1 MYTKIS
7 SGKEHRRHRAR
18 RVSVLLVVLALLFTM
33 LPTGLYTVA
42 GAAEATETARPEPT
56 PEPPADD
63 TTDDPANGTTDD
75 PADGTTDGTT
85 DDPADGTTDDPAD
98 GTTDDPADGTTDDPA
113 DDITDRAAP
122 TATAVTVTCYAA
134 VDGGWKQ
141 VGTVQTD
148 KIDSNSTRY
157 YIMAAE
163 LDGIY
168 GEYGFSSANYS
179 GELFFPH
186 TDGRNADTLWADAA
200 PKKNTDGAWRIP
212 LSKQG
217 PIYLY
222 YLPGNTVGTP
232 SYFTGSKAKTDPTML
247 EDNMFYTI
255 TVEDDLNRVYQEP
268 PAPKI
273 AFHGENVSITLN
285 TVSSMAWDAM
295 DGLTGKPLELG
306 PTKQTETS
314 VTYTIVE
321 ISQPVVFYPH
331 TDTLVIKYEA
341 EPDGW
346 QHKIGQFEPSVQAP
360 QQSAMVKGKKTLLV
374 EPGDGDYTLLAPDV
388 DRIAVTITG
397 ANNHTMFYS
406 FAGWK
411 VVSAAG
417 SPVLPAGTVLT
428 ADDLN
433 AYAGSDGVILLQA
446 VWSGVDS
453 HNRPNTVHFFL
464 HLNGEI
470 RGSVDDGVQWEDQKD
485 YTPALHTTR
494 MLGADNIP
502 AEYSN
507 KNAEGV
513 VKPLVARATNGDN
526 AYAVD
531 DTIRNMVNNPVQG
544 GRLEDLPNEE
554 TIFAYLRAHSDT
566 ITMKVDGVK
575 IPAEMLNSDYFQI
588 RWNMVKFEHSDGWHI
603 DGVLVAKR
611 TRFFVTKTFAG
622 DAEAIKQVRDKFLI
636 TVSHTEN
643 GSSVTDFTLVPQP
656 AKEVTEQ
663 GKRGYTRYDAETD
676 TYTWEVPAQQRR
688 DYTIKETGHTLQGDK
703 WRVNN
708 RYLIRNHP
716 QGLSGGY
723 QDYPEESGI
732 TITAVAYGNDVPNT
746 AVQTVALQNIYV
758 GIGTLTVKT
767 QDSIT
772 GNGLAKVEYK
782 LSRPGGAE
790 VVLYRK
796 PNTTLYSVVQE
807 EGYTEQIADCKI
819 IADASGF
826 FTIRLEEG
834 TYTLTETLP
843 TGYFGP
849 GTVQVTVVQ
858 NTGGNISYHA
868 EAKALPEGITPSTG
882 SWLQNADAD
891 NVVILNVPR
900 MLISVTARSSWPA
913 TGDKLPVT
921 VELWRDG
928 APLPGDAY
936 TVELN
941 KENEWQYT
949 WENLPLF
956 TDGTVADYTLREI
969 EIGDTYRDP
978 GVAEDGFADYLVTY
992 AKALYRQAEDK
1003 EYREEHWWQKADGTQ
1018 CFAREA
1024 LLVVNNEGIRGEI
1037 AFEKVD
1043 EKGYPLKGAE
1053 FTLYADVECT
1063 KRLATATSDENGD
1076 VQFEDKWPAGTYYL
1090 RETTAPVGY
1099 TAAELTWTVKIAAG
1113 KATVSTPGGT
1123 TVTEVKNTSRLRLK
1137 LRVLGQLGEELP
1149 GAVLWVTRD
1158 NGSPMLYKTDEAGAA
1173 LLEQMPA
1180 GDYIIQLA
1188 GTPTGYV
1195 PEDSAPN
1202 LKAEYGTLTY
1212 LDTANTAWQ
1221 LEQCEGEEY
1230 TYLLTLKLKEL
1241 HILPSTGGTGT
1252 VPFTLAGAALMAV
1265 AVLLPSR
1272 KKVK

>member
-1 MYTKIS
+1 MHTKIS

-18 RVSVLLVVLALLFTM
+18 RASVLLVVLALLFTM

-42 GAAEATETARPEPT
+42 DAAPAEEEPALVPAPEEVLPEPEDSMTKEEETDEQPAEAQ
-56 PEPPADD
+56 PAEDK
-63 TTDDPANGTTDD
+63 A
-75 PADGTTDGTT
+75 
-85 DDPADGTTDDPAD
+85 
-98 GTTDDPADGTTDDPA
+98 
-113 DDITDRAAP
+113 RAAA
-122 TATAVTVTCYAA
+122 ATVECYAA
-134 VDGGWKQ
+134 RDGIWYP
-141 VGTVQTD
+141 VTTVQTAAQYAD
-148 KIDSNSTRY
+148 GSGKLRY
-157 YIMAAE
+157 YITAAE
-163 LDGIY
+163 LEEVY
-168 GEYGFSSANYS
+168 GAYGFKAANYH
-179 GELFFPH
+179 GERFFPH
-186 TDGRNADTLWADAA
+186 TDSYDPNKMWAGAA
-200 PKKNTDGAWRIP
+200 PIKSEDGGWQIP
-212 LSKQG
+212 LSHRTE
-217 PIYLY
+217 IRLY
-222 YLPGNTVGTP
+222 YLPANKEGAE
-232 SYFTGSKAKTDPTML
+232 SYFLDKKELSNETLLA
-247 EDNMFYTI
+247 ENMFYTV

-295 DGLTGKPLELG
+295 DGLTGTHLELE

-314 VTYTIVE
+314 VTYTIE
-321 ISQPVVFYPH
+321 KISQPVVFYPH

-374 EPGDGDYTLLAPDV
+374 EPGDGDYTLLAPDI
-388 DRIAVTITG
+388 DRIEVKLTG
-397 ANNHTMFYS
+397 EKANNRSLFYS
-406 FAGWK
+406 FLGWR
-411 VVSAAG
+411 VANITEE
-417 SPVLPAGTVLT
+417 VLLQPGTKLT
-428 ADDLN
+428 AADLQH
-433 AYAGSDGVILLQA
+433 YTGSDGEVTLRA
-446 VWSGVDS
+446 KWSGEDKLK
-453 HNRPNTVHFFL
+453 RPITTHFFL

-485 YTPALHTTR
+485 YTPALYTIR

-566 ITMKVDGVK
+566 ITMKVDGVE

-656 AKEVTEQ
+656 AKAVTEQ
-663 GKRGYTRYDAETD
+663 GKLGYTRYDAEAD

-1053 FTLYADVECT
+1053 FTLYADAECT

-1113 KATVSTPGGT
+1113 KATISTPGGT

-1137 LRVLGQLGEELP
+1137 LKVLGPLGEELP
-1149 GAVLWVTRD
+1149 GAVLRVTRD
-1158 NGSPMLYKTDEAGAA
+1158 NGSPMLYKTNEAGAA

-1230 TYLLTLKLKEL
+1230 TYLLTLELKEL

-1265 AVLLPSR
+1265 AVLLPGR

>member
-1 MYTKIS
+1 MHTKIS

-18 RVSVLLVVLALLFTM
+18 RASVLLVVLALLFTM

-42 GAAEATETARPEPT
+42 DAAPAEEEPALVPAPEEALPEPEDSMTKEEETDEQPAEAQ
-56 PEPPADD
+56 PAEDK
-63 TTDDPANGTTDD
+63 A
-75 PADGTTDGTT
+75 
-85 DDPADGTTDDPAD
+85 
-98 GTTDDPADGTTDDPA
+98 
-113 DDITDRAAP
+113 RAAA
-122 TATAVTVTCYAA
+122 ATVECYAA
-134 VDGGWKQ
+134 RDGIWYP
-141 VGTVQTD
+141 VTTVQTAAQYAD
-148 KIDSNSTRY
+148 GSGKLRY
-157 YIMAAE
+157 YITAAE
-163 LDGIY
+163 LEEVY
-168 GEYGFSSANYS
+168 GAYGFKAANYH
-179 GELFFPH
+179 GERFFPH
-186 TDGRNADTLWADAA
+186 TDSYDPNKMWAGAA
-200 PKKNTDGAWRIP
+200 PIKSEDGGWQIP
-212 LSKQG
+212 LSHRTE
-217 PIYLY
+217 IRLY
-222 YLPGNTVGTP
+222 YLPANKEGAE
-232 SYFTGSKAKTDPTML
+232 SYFLDKKELSNETLLA
-247 EDNMFYTI
+247 ENMFYTV

-295 DGLTGKPLELG
+295 DGLTGTHLELE

-314 VTYTIVE
+314 VTYTIE
-321 ISQPVVFYPH
+321 KISQPVVFYPH

-374 EPGDGDYTLLAPDV
+374 EPGDGDYTLLAPDI
-388 DRIAVTITG
+388 DRIEVKLTG
-397 ANNHTMFYS
+397 EKANDRSLFYS
-406 FAGWK
+406 FLGWR
-411 VVSAAG
+411 VANITEE
-417 SPVLPAGTVLT
+417 VLLQPGTKLT
-428 ADDLN
+428 AADLQH
-433 AYAGSDGVILLQA
+433 YTGSDGEVTLRA
-446 VWSGVDS
+446 KWSGEDKLK
-453 HNRPNTVHFFL
+453 RPITTHFFL

-470 RGSVDDGVQWEDQKD
+470 RSSVDDGVQWEDQKD
-485 YTPALHTTR
+485 YTPALYTTR

-566 ITMKVDGVK
+566 ITMKVDGVE
-575 IPAEMLNSDYFQI
+575 IPAEMLNSDHFQI

-656 AKEVTEQ
+656 AKAVTEQ
-663 GKRGYTRYDAETD
+663 GKLGYTRYDAEAD

-790 VVLYRK
+790 VALYRK

-807 EGYTEQIADCKI
+807 EGYTEQITDCKI

-834 TYTLTETLP
+834 TYTLTEVLP

-849 GTVQVTVVQ
+849 GTVQVTVTQ

-941 KENEWQYT
+941 EENEWQYT

-1053 FTLYADVECT
+1053 FTLYADAECT

-1113 KATVSTPGGT
+1113 KATISTPGGT

-1137 LRVLGQLGEELP
+1137 LKVLGPLGEELP
-1149 GAVLWVTRD
+1149 GAVLRVTRD
-1158 NGSPMLYKTDEAGAA
+1158 NGSPMLYKTNEAGAA

-1230 TYLLTLKLKEL
+1230 TYLLTLELKEL

-1265 AVLLPSR
+1265 AVLLPGR

>member
-1 MYTKIS
+1 MHTKIS

-42 GAAEATETARPEPT
+42 GAAEATETAPPEPIPEPIPEPT

-63 TTDDPANGTTDD
+63 
-75 PADGTTDGTT
+75 
-85 DDPADGTTDDPAD
+85 
-98 GTTDDPADGTTDDPA
+98 TTDDPADGTTDDPA

-134 VDGGWKQ
+134 VDGDWKQ

-148 KIDSNSTRY
+148 KIDSDSTRY

-168 GEYGFSSANYS
+168 GEYGFSSAEYK

-186 TDGRNADTLWADAA
+186 TDNNGIDKLWADAL
-200 PKKNTDGAWRIP
+200 PQKNTDGTWRIP
-212 LSKQG
+212 LSTQG

-222 YLPGNTVGTP
+222 YLPGNTVGSP
-232 SYFTGSKAKTDPTML
+232 GYFDSSKSKTDAAML
-247 EDNMFYTI
+247 AANMFYTVQ
-255 TVEDDLNRVYQEP
+255 VEDDLNRVYQEP

-295 DGLTGKPLELG
+295 DGLTGKPLKLE

-374 EPGDGDYTLLAPDV
+374 EPGDGDYTLLAPDI
-388 DRIAVTITG
+388 DRIEVKLTG
-397 ANNHTMFYS
+397 EKANDRSLFYS
-406 FAGWK
+406 FLGWR
-411 VVSAAG
+411 VANITEE
-417 SPVLPAGTVLT
+417 VLLQPGTKLT
-428 ADDLN
+428 AADLQH
-433 AYAGSDGVILLQA
+433 YTGSDGEVTLRA
-446 VWSGVDS
+446 KWSGEDKLK
-453 HNRPNTVHFFL
+453 RPITTYFFL

-566 ITMKVDGVK
+566 ITMKVDGVE

-611 TRFFVTKTFAG
+611 TRFFVAKTFAG

-656 AKEVTEQ
+656 AKAVTEQ
-663 GKRGYTRYDAETD
+663 GKLGYTRYDAEAD

-732 TITAVAYGNDVPNT
+732 TITAAAYGNDVPNT

-1053 FTLYADVECT
+1053 FTLYADAECT

-1113 KATVSTPGGT
+1113 KATISTPGGT

-1137 LRVLGQLGEELP
+1137 LKVLGPLGEELP
-1149 GAVLWVTRD
+1149 GAVLRVTRD
-1158 NGSPMLYKTDEAGAA
+1158 NGSPMLYKTNEAGAA

-1265 AVLLPSR
+1265 AVLLPGR

>member
-1 MYTKIS
+1 MHTKS
-7 SGKEHRRHRAR
+7 GTGKEHRRHRAR
-18 RVSVLLVVLALLFTM
+18 RASVLLVVLALLFTM

-42 GAAEATETARPEPT
+42 DAAPAEEEPALVPAPEEALPEPEDSMTKEEETDEQPAEAQ
-56 PEPPADD
+56 PAEDK
-63 TTDDPANGTTDD
+63 A
-75 PADGTTDGTT
+75 
-85 DDPADGTTDDPAD
+85 
-98 GTTDDPADGTTDDPA
+98 
-113 DDITDRAAP
+113 RAAA
-122 TATAVTVTCYAA
+122 ATVECYAA
-134 VDGGWKQ
+134 RDGIWYP
-141 VGTVQTD
+141 VTTVQTAAQYAD
-148 KIDSNSTRY
+148 GSGKLRY
-157 YIMAAE
+157 YITAAE
-163 LDGIY
+163 LEEVY
-168 GEYGFSSANYS
+168 GAYGFKAANYH
-179 GELFFPH
+179 GERFFPH
-186 TDGRNADTLWADAA
+186 TDSYDPNKMWAGAA
-200 PKKNTDGAWRIP
+200 PIKSEDGGWQIP
-212 LSKQG
+212 LSHRTE
-217 PIYLY
+217 IRLY
-222 YLPGNTVGTP
+222 YLPANKEGAE
-232 SYFTGSKAKTDPTML
+232 SYFLDKKELSNETLLA
-247 EDNMFYTI
+247 ENMFYTV

-295 DGLTGKPLELG
+295 DGLTGTHLELE

-314 VTYTIVE
+314 VTYTIE
-321 ISQPVVFYPH
+321 KISQPVVFYPH

-374 EPGDGDYTLLAPDV
+374 EPGDGDYTLLAPDI
-388 DRIAVTITG
+388 DRIEVKLTG
-397 ANNHTMFYS
+397 EKANNRSLFYS
-406 FAGWK
+406 FLGWR
-411 VVSAAG
+411 VANITEE
-417 SPVLPAGTVLT
+417 VLLQPGTKLT
-428 ADDLN
+428 AADLQH
-433 AYAGSDGVILLQA
+433 YTGSDGEVTLRA
-446 VWSGVDS
+446 KWSGEDKLK
-453 HNRPNTVHFFL
+453 RPITTHFFL

-485 YTPALHTTR
+485 YTPALYTIR

-566 ITMKVDGVK
+566 ITMKVDGVE

-656 AKEVTEQ
+656 AKAVTEQ
-663 GKRGYTRYDAETD
+663 GKLGYTRYDAEAD

-1053 FTLYADVECT
+1053 FTLYADAECT

-1113 KATVSTPGGT
+1113 KATISTPGGT

-1137 LRVLGQLGEELP
+1137 LKVLGPLGEELP
-1149 GAVLWVTRD
+1149 GAVLRVTRD
-1158 NGSPMLYKTDEAGAA
+1158 NGSPMLYKTNEAGAA

-1265 AVLLPSR
+1265 AVLLPGR

>member
-1 MYTKIS
+1 MHTKIS

-42 GAAEATETARPEPT
+42 GAAEATETAPPEPIPEPIPEPT

-63 TTDDPANGTTDD
+63 
-75 PADGTTDGTT
+75 
-85 DDPADGTTDDPAD
+85 
-98 GTTDDPADGTTDDPA
+98 TTDDPADGTTDDPA

-134 VDGGWKQ
+134 VDGDWKQ

-148 KIDSNSTRY
+148 KIDSDSTRY

-168 GEYGFSSANYS
+168 GEYGFSSAEYK

-186 TDGRNADTLWADAA
+186 TDNNGIDKLWADAL
-200 PKKNTDGAWRIP
+200 PQKNTDGTWRIP
-212 LSKQG
+212 LSTQG

-222 YLPGNTVGTP
+222 YLPGNTVGSP
-232 SYFTGSKAKTDPTML
+232 GYFDSSKSKTDAAML
-247 EDNMFYTI
+247 AANMFYTVQ
-255 TVEDDLNRVYQEP
+255 VEDDLNRVYQEP

-295 DGLTGKPLELG
+295 DGLTGKPLKLE

-374 EPGDGDYTLLAPDV
+374 EPGDGDYTLLAPDI
-388 DRIAVTITG
+388 DRIEVKLTG
-397 ANNHTMFYS
+397 EKANDRSLFYS
-406 FAGWK
+406 FLGWR
-411 VVSAAG
+411 VANITEE
-417 SPVLPAGTVLT
+417 VLLQPGTKLT
-428 ADDLN
+428 AADLQH
-433 AYAGSDGVILLQA
+433 YTGSDGEVTLRA
-446 VWSGVDS
+446 KWSGEDKLK
-453 HNRPNTVHFFL
+453 RPITTYFFL

-566 ITMKVDGVK
+566 ITMKVDGVE

-611 TRFFVTKTFAG
+611 TRFFVAKTFAG

-656 AKEVTEQ
+656 AKAVTEQ
-663 GKRGYTRYDAETD
+663 GKLGYTRYDAEAD

-732 TITAVAYGNDVPNT
+732 TITAAAYGNDVPNT

-834 TYTLTETLP
+834 TYTLTEVLP

-849 GTVQVTVVQ
+849 GTVQVTVAQ

-928 APLPGDAY
+928 APLTGDAY

-1053 FTLYADVECT
+1053 FTLYADAECT

-1113 KATVSTPGGT
+1113 KATISTPGGT

-1137 LRVLGQLGEELP
+1137 LKVLGPLGEELP
-1149 GAVLWVTRD
+1149 GAVLRVTRD
-1158 NGSPMLYKTDEAGAA
+1158 NGSPMLYKTNEASAA

-1221 LEQCEGEEY
+1221 LEQCKGEEY
-1230 TYLLTLKLKEL
+1230 TYLLTLELKEL
-1241 HILPSTGGTGT
+1241 HILPSTGGAGT

-1265 AVLLPSR
+1265 AVLLPGR

>member
-1 MYTKIS
+1 MHTKIS

-42 GAAEATETARPEPT
+42 DAAPAEEESALVPAPEEALPEPEDSMTKEEETDEQPAEAQ
-56 PEPPADD
+56 PAEDK
-63 TTDDPANGTTDD
+63 A
-75 PADGTTDGTT
+75 
-85 DDPADGTTDDPAD
+85 
-98 GTTDDPADGTTDDPA
+98 
-113 DDITDRAAP
+113 RAAA
-122 TATAVTVTCYAA
+122 ATVECYAA
-134 VDGGWKQ
+134 RDGIWYP
-141 VGTVQTD
+141 VTTVQTAAQYAD
-148 KIDSNSTRY
+148 GSGKLRY
-157 YIMAAE
+157 YITAAE
-163 LDGIY
+163 LEEVY
-168 GEYGFSSANYS
+168 SVYGFKAANYH
-179 GELFFPH
+179 GERFFPH
-186 TDGRNADTLWADAA
+186 TDSYDPNKMWADAA
-200 PKKNTDGAWRIP
+200 PIKSEDGGWQIP
-212 LSKQG
+212 LSHRTE
-217 PIYLY
+217 IRLY
-222 YLPGNTVGTP
+222 YLPANEEGAE
-232 SYFTGSKAKTDPTML
+232 SYFLDKKELSDETLLA
-247 EDNMFYTI
+247 ENMFYTV
-255 TVEDDLNRVYQEP
+255 TVKDDLNRVYQEP

-295 DGLTGKPLELG
+295 DGLTGTHLELE

-314 VTYTIVE
+314 VTYTIGE

-374 EPGDGDYTLLAPDV
+374 EPGDGDYTLLAPDI
-388 DRIAVTITG
+388 DRIEVKLTG
-397 ANNHTMFYS
+397 EKANNRSLFYS
-406 FAGWK
+406 FLGWR
-411 VVSAAG
+411 VANITEE
-417 SPVLPAGTVLT
+417 VLLQPGTKLT
-428 ADDLN
+428 AADLQH
-433 AYAGSDGVILLQA
+433 YTGSDGEVTLRA
-446 VWSGVDS
+446 KWSGEDRLK
-453 HNRPNTVHFFL
+453 RPITTHFFL

-485 YTPALHTTR
+485 YTPALYTTR

-566 ITMKVDGVK
+566 ITMKVDGVD
-575 IPAEMLNSDYFQI
+575 IPAEMLNSDHFQI

-643 GSSVTDFTLVPQP
+643 GSSVADFTLVPQP
-656 AKEVTEQ
+656 AKAVTEQ
-663 GKRGYTRYDAETD
+663 GKLGYTRYDAEAD

-790 VVLYRK
+790 VALYRK

-834 TYTLTETLP
+834 TYTLTEVLP

-849 GTVQVTVVQ
+849 GTVQVTVAQ

-956 TDGTVADYTLREI
+956 TDGTVADYTLRVTK
-969 EIGDTYRDP
+969 IGDTYRDP

-1053 FTLYADVECT
+1053 FTLYADAECT

-1113 KATVSTPGGT
+1113 KATISTPGGT
-1123 TVTEVKNTSRLRLK
+1123 TVTEVKNASRLRLK
-1137 LRVLGQLGEELP
+1137 LKVLGPLGEELP
-1149 GAVLWVTRD
+1149 GAVLRVTRN
-1158 NGSPMLYKTDEAGAA
+1158 NGSPMLYKTNEAGAA

-1212 LDTANTAWQ
+1212 LDTVNTAWQ

-1230 TYLLTLKLKEL
+1230 TYLLTLELKEL

-1252 VPFTLAGAALMAV
+1252 VPFTLAGAVLMAV
-1265 AVLLPSR
+1265 AVLLPGR

>member
-1 MYTKIS
+1 MHTKIS

-42 GAAEATETARPEPT
+42 GAAEATETAPPEPIPEPIPEPT

-63 TTDDPANGTTDD
+63 
-75 PADGTTDGTT
+75 
-85 DDPADGTTDDPAD
+85 
-98 GTTDDPADGTTDDPA
+98 TTDDPADGTTDDPA

-134 VDGGWKQ
+134 VDGDWKQ

-148 KIDSNSTRY
+148 KIDSDSTRY

-168 GEYGFSSANYS
+168 GEYGFSSAEYK

-186 TDGRNADTLWADAA
+186 TDNNGIDKLWADAL
-200 PKKNTDGAWRIP
+200 PQKNTDGTWRIP
-212 LSKQG
+212 LSTQG

-222 YLPGNTVGTP
+222 YLPGNTVGSP
-232 SYFTGSKAKTDPTML
+232 GYFDSSKSKTDAAML
-247 EDNMFYTI
+247 AANMFYTVQ
-255 TVEDDLNRVYQEP
+255 VEDDLNRVYQEP

-295 DGLTGKPLELG
+295 DGLTGKPLKLE

-374 EPGDGDYTLLAPDV
+374 EPGDGDYTLLAPDI
-388 DRIAVTITG
+388 DRIEVKLTG
-397 ANNHTMFYS
+397 EKANDRSLFYS
-406 FAGWK
+406 FLGWR
-411 VVSAAG
+411 VANITEE
-417 SPVLPAGTVLT
+417 VLLQPGTKLT
-428 ADDLN
+428 AADLQH
-433 AYAGSDGVILLQA
+433 YTGSDGEVTLRA
-446 VWSGVDS
+446 KWSGEDKLK
-453 HNRPNTVHFFL
+453 RPITTYFFL

-566 ITMKVDGVK
+566 ITMKVDGVE

-611 TRFFVTKTFAG
+611 TRFFVAKTFAG

-656 AKEVTEQ
+656 AKAVTEQ
-663 GKRGYTRYDAETD
+663 GKLGYTRYDAETD

-732 TITAVAYGNDVPNT
+732 TITAAAYGNDVPNT

-834 TYTLTETLP
+834 TYTLTEVLP

-849 GTVQVTVVQ
+849 GTVQVTVAQ

-928 APLPGDAY
+928 APLTGDAY

-1053 FTLYADVECT
+1053 FTLYADAECT

-1113 KATVSTPGGT
+1113 KATISTPGGT

-1137 LRVLGQLGEELP
+1137 LKVLGPLGEELP
-1149 GAVLWVTRD
+1149 GAVLRVTRD
-1158 NGSPMLYKTDEAGAA
+1158 NGSPMLYKTNEASAA

-1221 LEQCEGEEY
+1221 LEQCKGEEY
-1230 TYLLTLKLKEL
+1230 TYLLTLELKEL

-1265 AVLLPSR
+1265 AVLLPGR

>member
-1 MYTKIS
+1 MHTKIS

-18 RVSVLLVVLALLFTM
+18 RASVLLVVLALLFTM

-42 GAAEATETARPEPT
+42 DAAPAEEEPALVPAPEEALPEPEDSMTKEEETDEQPAEAQ
-56 PEPPADD
+56 PAEDK
-63 TTDDPANGTTDD
+63 A
-75 PADGTTDGTT
+75 
-85 DDPADGTTDDPAD
+85 
-98 GTTDDPADGTTDDPA
+98 
-113 DDITDRAAP
+113 RAAA
-122 TATAVTVTCYAA
+122 ATVECYAA
-134 VDGGWKQ
+134 RDGIWYP
-141 VGTVQTD
+141 VTTVQTAAQYAD
-148 KIDSNSTRY
+148 GSGKLRY
-157 YIMAAE
+157 YITAAE
-163 LDGIY
+163 LEEVY
-168 GEYGFSSANYS
+168 GAYGFKAANYH
-179 GELFFPH
+179 GERFFPH
-186 TDGRNADTLWADAA
+186 TDSYDPNKMWAGAA
-200 PKKNTDGAWRIP
+200 PIKSEDGGWQIP
-212 LSKQG
+212 LSHRTE
-217 PIYLY
+217 IRLY
-222 YLPGNTVGTP
+222 YLPANKEGAE
-232 SYFTGSKAKTDPTML
+232 SYFLDKKELSNETLLA
-247 EDNMFYTI
+247 ENMFYTV

-295 DGLTGKPLELG
+295 DGLTGTHLELE

-314 VTYTIVE
+314 VTYTIE
-321 ISQPVVFYPH
+321 KISQPVVFYPH

-374 EPGDGDYTLLAPDV
+374 EPGDGDYTLLAPDI
-388 DRIAVTITG
+388 DRIEVKLTG
-397 ANNHTMFYS
+397 EKANNRSLFYS
-406 FAGWK
+406 FLGWR
-411 VVSAAG
+411 VANITEE
-417 SPVLPAGTVLT
+417 VLLQPGTKLT
-428 ADDLN
+428 AADLQH
-433 AYAGSDGVILLQA
+433 YTGSDGEVTLRA
-446 VWSGVDS
+446 KWSGEDKLK
-453 HNRPNTVHFFL
+453 RPITTHFFL

-485 YTPALHTTR
+485 YTPALYTIR

-566 ITMKVDGVK
+566 ITMKVDGVE

-656 AKEVTEQ
+656 AKAVTEQ
-663 GKRGYTRYDAETD
+663 GKLGYTRYDAEVD

-1053 FTLYADVECT
+1053 FTLYADAECT

-1113 KATVSTPGGT
+1113 KATISTPGGT

-1137 LRVLGQLGEELP
+1137 LKVLGPLGEELP
-1149 GAVLWVTRD
+1149 GAVLRVTRD
-1158 NGSPMLYKTDEAGAA
+1158 NGSPMLYKTNEAGAA

-1230 TYLLTLKLKEL
+1230 TYLLTLELKEL

-1265 AVLLPSR
+1265 AVLLPGR

>member
-1 MYTKIS
+1 MHTKIS

-18 RVSVLLVVLALLFTM
+18 RASVLLVVLALLFTM

-42 GAAEATETARPEPT
+42 DAAPAEEEPALVPAPEEALPEPEDSMTKEEETDEQPAEAQ
-56 PEPPADD
+56 PAEDK
-63 TTDDPANGTTDD
+63 A
-75 PADGTTDGTT
+75 
-85 DDPADGTTDDPAD
+85 
-98 GTTDDPADGTTDDPA
+98 
-113 DDITDRAAP
+113 RAAA
-122 TATAVTVTCYAA
+122 ATVECYAA
-134 VDGGWKQ
+134 RDGIWYP
-141 VGTVQTD
+141 VTTVQTAAQYAD
-148 KIDSNSTRY
+148 GSGKLRY
-157 YIMAAE
+157 YITAAE
-163 LDGIY
+163 LEEVY
-168 GEYGFSSANYS
+168 GAYGFKAANYH
-179 GELFFPH
+179 GERFFPH
-186 TDGRNADTLWADAA
+186 TDSYDPNKMWADAA
-200 PKKNTDGAWRIP
+200 PIKSEDGGWQIP
-212 LSKQG
+212 LSHRTE
-217 PIYLY
+217 IRLY
-222 YLPGNTVGTP
+222 YLPANKEGAE
-232 SYFTGSKAKTDPTML
+232 SYFLDKKELSNETLLA
-247 EDNMFYTI
+247 ENMFYTV

-295 DGLTGKPLELG
+295 DGLTGTHLELE

-314 VTYTIVE
+314 VTYTIE
-321 ISQPVVFYPH
+321 KISQPVVFYPH

-374 EPGDGDYTLLAPDV
+374 EPGDGDYTLLAPDI
-388 DRIAVTITG
+388 DRIEVKLTG
-397 ANNHTMFYS
+397 EKANNRSLFYS
-406 FAGWK
+406 FLGWR
-411 VVSAAG
+411 VANITEE
-417 SPVLPAGTVLT
+417 VLLQPGTKLT
-428 ADDLN
+428 AADLQH
-433 AYAGSDGVILLQA
+433 YTGSDGEVTLRA
-446 VWSGVDS
+446 KWSGEDKLK
-453 HNRPNTVHFFL
+453 RPITTHFFL

-485 YTPALHTTR
+485 YTPALYTIR

-566 ITMKVDGVK
+566 ITMKVDGVE

-656 AKEVTEQ
+656 AKAVTEQ
-663 GKRGYTRYDAETD
+663 GKLGYTRYDAEAD

-807 EGYTEQIADCKI
+807 EGYTEQITDCKI

-826 FTIRLEEG
+826 FTIQLEEG
-834 TYTLTETLP
+834 TYTLTEVLQ
-843 TGYFGP
+843 TGYFAP
-849 GTVQVTVVQ
+849 GTVQVTVAQ

-1053 FTLYADVECT
+1053 FTLYADAECT

-1113 KATVSTPGGT
+1113 KATISTPGGT

-1137 LRVLGQLGEELP
+1137 LKVLGPLGEELP
-1149 GAVLWVTRD
+1149 GAVLRVTRD
-1158 NGSPMLYKTDEAGAA
+1158 NGSPMLYKTNEAGAA

-1230 TYLLTLKLKEL
+1230 TYLLTLELKEL
-1241 HILPSTGGTGT
+1241 HILPSTGGAGT

-1265 AVLLPSR
+1265 AVLLPGR

>member
-1 MYTKIS
+1 MHTKIS

-42 GAAEATETARPEPT
+42 GAAEATETAPPEPIPEPIPEPT

-63 TTDDPANGTTDD
+63 
-75 PADGTTDGTT
+75 
-85 DDPADGTTDDPAD
+85 
-98 GTTDDPADGTTDDPA
+98 TTDDPADGTTDDPA

-134 VDGGWKQ
+134 VDGDWKQ

-148 KIDSNSTRY
+148 KIDSDSTRY

-168 GEYGFSSANYS
+168 GEYGFSSAEYK

-186 TDGRNADTLWADAA
+186 TDNNGIDKLWADAL
-200 PKKNTDGAWRIP
+200 PQKNTDGTWRIP
-212 LSKQG
+212 LSTQG

-222 YLPGNTVGTP
+222 YLPGNTVGSP
-232 SYFTGSKAKTDPTML
+232 GYFDSSKSKTDAAML
-247 EDNMFYTI
+247 AANMFYTVQ
-255 TVEDDLNRVYQEP
+255 VEDDLNRVYQEP

-295 DGLTGKPLELG
+295 DGLTGKPLKLE

-374 EPGDGDYTLLAPDV
+374 EPGDGDYTLLAPDI
-388 DRIAVTITG
+388 DRIEVKLTG
-397 ANNHTMFYS
+397 EKANDRSLFYS
-406 FAGWK
+406 FLGWR
-411 VVSAAG
+411 VANITEE
-417 SPVLPAGTVLT
+417 VLLQPGTKLT
-428 ADDLN
+428 AADLQH
-433 AYAGSDGVILLQA
+433 YTGSDGEVTLRA
-446 VWSGVDS
+446 KWSGEDKLK
-453 HNRPNTVHFFL
+453 RPITTYFFL

-566 ITMKVDGVK
+566 ITMKVDGVE

-611 TRFFVTKTFAG
+611 TRFFVAKTFAG

-656 AKEVTEQ
+656 AKAVTEQ
-663 GKRGYTRYDAETD
+663 GKLGYTRYDAEAD

-1053 FTLYADVECT
+1053 FTLYADAECT

-1113 KATVSTPGGT
+1113 KATISTPGGT

-1137 LRVLGQLGEELP
+1137 LKVLGPLGEELP
-1149 GAVLWVTRD
+1149 GAVLRVTRD
-1158 NGSPMLYKTDEAGAA
+1158 NGSPMLYKTNEAGAA

-1265 AVLLPSR
+1265 AVLLPGR

>member
-1 MYTKIS
+1 MYAA
-7 SGKEHRRHRAR
+7 SGRKTEYRRRRAR

-42 GAAEATETARPEPT
+42 GAAEATETAPPEPT

-63 TTDDPANGTTDD
+63 TTDDPANVTTDD
-75 PADGTTDGTT
+75 PANI
-85 DDPADGTTDDPAD
+85 
-98 GTTDDPADGTTDDPA
+98 TTDDPA

-148 KIDSNSTRY
+148 KIDSDSTRY

-168 GEYGFSSANYS
+168 GEYGFSSAEYK

-186 TDGRNADTLWADAA
+186 TDNNGIDKLWADAL
-200 PKKNTDGAWRIP
+200 PQKNTDGTWRIP
-212 LSKQG
+212 LSTQG

-222 YLPGNTVGTP
+222 YLPGNTVGSP
-232 SYFTGSKAKTDPTML
+232 GYFDSSKSKTDAAML
-247 EDNMFYTI
+247 AANMFYTVQ
-255 TVEDDLNRVYQEP
+255 VEDDLNRVYQEP

-295 DGLTGKPLELG
+295 DGLTGKPLKLE

-374 EPGDGDYTLLAPDV
+374 EPGDGDYTLLAPDI
-388 DRIAVTITG
+388 DRIEVKLTG
-397 ANNHTMFYS
+397 EKANDRSLFYS
-406 FAGWK
+406 FLGWR
-411 VVSAAG
+411 VANITEE
-417 SPVLPAGTVLT
+417 VLLQPGTKLT
-428 ADDLN
+428 AADLQH
-433 AYAGSDGVILLQA
+433 YTGSDGEVTLRA
-446 VWSGVDS
+446 KWSGEDKLK
-453 HNRPNTVHFFL
+453 RPITTYFFL

-566 ITMKVDGVK
+566 ITMKVDGVE

-611 TRFFVTKTFAG
+611 TRFFVAKTFAG

-656 AKEVTEQ
+656 AKAVTEQ
-663 GKRGYTRYDAETD
+663 GKLGYTRYDAEAD

-732 TITAVAYGNDVPNT
+732 TITAAAYGNDVPNT

-1113 KATVSTPGGT
+1113 KATISTPGGT

-1137 LRVLGQLGEELP
+1137 LKVLGPLGEELP
-1149 GAVLWVTRD
+1149 GAVLRVTRD
-1158 NGSPMLYKTDEAGAA
+1158 NGSPMLYKTNEAGAA

-1230 TYLLTLKLKEL
+1230 TYLLTLELKEL
-1241 HILPSTGGTGT
+1241 HILPSTGGAGT

-1265 AVLLPSR
+1265 AVLLPGR

>member
-1 MYTKIS
+1 MHTKIS

-18 RVSVLLVVLALLFTM
+18 RASVLLVVLALLFTM

-42 GAAEATETARPEPT
+42 DAAPAEEEPALVPAPEEALPEPEDSMTKEEETDEQPAEAQ
-56 PEPPADD
+56 PAEDK
-63 TTDDPANGTTDD
+63 A
-75 PADGTTDGTT
+75 
-85 DDPADGTTDDPAD
+85 
-98 GTTDDPADGTTDDPA
+98 
-113 DDITDRAAP
+113 RAAA
-122 TATAVTVTCYAA
+122 ATVECYAA
-134 VDGGWKQ
+134 RDGIWYP
-141 VGTVQTD
+141 VTTVQTAAQYAD
-148 KIDSNSTRY
+148 GSGKLRY
-157 YIMAAE
+157 YITAAE
-163 LDGIY
+163 LEEVY
-168 GEYGFSSANYS
+168 GAYGFKAANYH
-179 GELFFPH
+179 GERFFPH
-186 TDGRNADTLWADAA
+186 TDSYDPNKMWAGAA
-200 PKKNTDGAWRIP
+200 PIKSEDGGWQIP
-212 LSKQG
+212 LSHRTE
-217 PIYLY
+217 IRLY
-222 YLPGNTVGTP
+222 YLPANKEGAE
-232 SYFTGSKAKTDPTML
+232 SYFLDKKELSNETLLA
-247 EDNMFYTI
+247 ENMFYTV

-295 DGLTGKPLELG
+295 DGLTGTHLELE

-314 VTYTIVE
+314 VTYTIE
-321 ISQPVVFYPH
+321 KISQPVVFYPH

-374 EPGDGDYTLLAPDV
+374 EPGDGDYTLLAPDI
-388 DRIAVTITG
+388 DRIEVKLTG
-397 ANNHTMFYS
+397 EKANNRSLFYS
-406 FAGWK
+406 FLGWR
-411 VVSAAG
+411 VANITEE
-417 SPVLPAGTVLT
+417 VLLQPGTKLT
-428 ADDLN
+428 AADLQH
-433 AYAGSDGVILLQA
+433 YTGSDGEVTLRA
-446 VWSGVDS
+446 KWSGEDKLK
-453 HNRPNTVHFFL
+453 RPITTHFFL

-485 YTPALHTTR
+485 YTPALYTIR

-566 ITMKVDGVK
+566 ITMKVDGVE

-656 AKEVTEQ
+656 AKAVTEQ
-663 GKRGYTRYDAETD
+663 GKLGYTRYDAEAD

-1053 FTLYADVECT
+1053 FTLYADAECT

-1113 KATVSTPGGT
+1113 KATISTPGGT

-1137 LRVLGQLGEELP
+1137 LKVLGPLGEELP
-1149 GAVLWVTRD
+1149 GAVLRVTRN
-1158 NGSPMLYKTDEAGAA
+1158 NGSPMLYKTNEAGAA

-1202 LKAEYGTLTY
+1202 LKAEYGVLTY

-1230 TYLLTLKLKEL
+1230 TYLLTLELKEL
-1241 HILPSTGGTGT
+1241 HVLPSTGGAGT

-1265 AVLLPSR
+1265 AVLLPGR

>member
-1 MYTKIS
+1 MHTKIS

-42 GAAEATETARPEPT
+42 DAAPAEEEPALVPAPEEALPEPEDSMTKEEETDEQPAEAQ
-56 PEPPADD
+56 PAEDK
-63 TTDDPANGTTDD
+63 A
-75 PADGTTDGTT
+75 
-85 DDPADGTTDDPAD
+85 
-98 GTTDDPADGTTDDPA
+98 
-113 DDITDRAAP
+113 RAAA
-122 TATAVTVTCYAA
+122 ATVECYAA
-134 VDGGWKQ
+134 RDGIWYP
-141 VGTVQTD
+141 VTTVQTAAQYAD
-148 KIDSNSTRY
+148 GSGKLRY
-157 YIMAAE
+157 YITAAE
-163 LDGIY
+163 LEEVY
-168 GEYGFSSANYS
+168 GAYGFKAANYH
-179 GELFFPH
+179 GERFFPH
-186 TDGRNADTLWADAA
+186 TDSYDPNKMWAGAA
-200 PKKNTDGAWRIP
+200 PIKSEDGGWQIP
-212 LSKQG
+212 LSHRTE
-217 PIYLY
+217 IRLY
-222 YLPGNTVGTP
+222 YLPANKEGAE
-232 SYFTGSKAKTDPTML
+232 SYFLDKKELSNETLLA
-247 EDNMFYTI
+247 ENMFYTV

-295 DGLTGKPLELG
+295 DGLTGTHLELE

-314 VTYTIVE
+314 VTYTIE
-321 ISQPVVFYPH
+321 KISQPVVFYPH

-374 EPGDGDYTLLAPDV
+374 EPGDGDYTLLAPDI
-388 DRIAVTITG
+388 DRIEVKLTG
-397 ANNHTMFYS
+397 EKANNRSLFYS
-406 FAGWK
+406 FLGWR
-411 VVSAAG
+411 VANITEE
-417 SPVLPAGTVLT
+417 VLLQPGTKLT
-428 ADDLN
+428 AADLQH
-433 AYAGSDGVILLQA
+433 YTGSDGEVTLRA
-446 VWSGVDS
+446 KWSGEDKPK
-453 HNRPNTVHFFL
+453 RPITTHFFL

-485 YTPALHTTR
+485 YTPALYTIR

-566 ITMKVDGVK
+566 ITMKVDGVE

-656 AKEVTEQ
+656 AKAVTEQ
-663 GKRGYTRYDAETD
+663 GKLGYTRYDAEAD

-1053 FTLYADVECT
+1053 FTLYADAECT

-1113 KATVSTPGGT
+1113 KATISTPGGT

-1137 LRVLGQLGEELP
+1137 LKVLGPLGEELP
-1149 GAVLWVTRD
+1149 GAVLRVTRD
-1158 NGSPMLYKTDEAGAA
+1158 NGSPMLYKTNEAGAA

-1265 AVLLPSR
+1265 AVLLPGR

>member
-1 MYTKIS
+1 MHTKIS

-42 GAAEATETARPEPT
+42 GAAEATETAPPEPIPEPT

-63 TTDDPANGTTDD
+63 
-75 PADGTTDGTT
+75 
-85 DDPADGTTDDPAD
+85 TTDDPAD

-134 VDGGWKQ
+134 VDGDWKQ

-148 KIDSNSTRY
+148 KIDSDSTRY

-168 GEYGFSSANYS
+168 GEYGFSSAEYK

-186 TDGRNADTLWADAA
+186 TDNNGIDKLWADAL
-200 PKKNTDGAWRIP
+200 PQKNTDGTWRIP
-212 LSKQG
+212 LSTQG

-222 YLPGNTVGTP
+222 YLPGNTVGSP
-232 SYFTGSKAKTDPTML
+232 GYFDSSKSKTDAAML
-247 EDNMFYTI
+247 AANMFYTVQ
-255 TVEDDLNRVYQEP
+255 VEDDLNRVYQEP

-295 DGLTGKPLELG
+295 DGLTGKPLKLE

-374 EPGDGDYTLLAPDV
+374 EPGDGDYTLLAPDI
-388 DRIAVTITG
+388 DRIEVKLTG
-397 ANNHTMFYS
+397 EKANDRSLFYS
-406 FAGWK
+406 FLGWR
-411 VVSAAG
+411 VANITEE
-417 SPVLPAGTVLT
+417 VLLQPGTKLT
-428 ADDLN
+428 AADLQH
-433 AYAGSDGVILLQA
+433 YTGSDGEVTLRA
-446 VWSGVDS
+446 KWSGEDKLK
-453 HNRPNTVHFFL
+453 RPITTYFFL

-566 ITMKVDGVK
+566 ITMKVDGVE

-611 TRFFVTKTFAG
+611 TRFFVAKTFAG

-782 LSRPGGAE
+782 LSRPDGAE

-834 TYTLTETLP
+834 TYTLTEVLP

-849 GTVQVTVVQ
+849 GTVQVTVAQ

-882 SWLQNADAD
+882 SWLQNADAG

-1053 FTLYADVECT
+1053 FTLYADAECI
-1063 KRLATATSDENGD
+1063 KLLATATSNENGD
-1076 VQFEDKWPAGTYYL
+1076 VQFKDKWPAGTYYL

-1113 KATVSTPGGT
+1113 KATISTPGGT

-1137 LRVLGQLGEELP
+1137 LKVLGPLGEELP
-1149 GAVLWVTRD
+1149 GAVLRVTRD
-1158 NGSPMLYKTDEAGAA
+1158 NGSPMLYKTNEASAA

-1221 LEQCEGEEY
+1221 LEQCKGEEY
-1230 TYLLTLKLKEL
+1230 TYLLTLELKEL

-1265 AVLLPSR
+1265 AVLLPGR

>member
-1 MYTKIS
+1 MHTKIS

-18 RVSVLLVVLALLFTM
+18 RASVLLVVLALLFTM

-42 GAAEATETARPEPT
+42 DAAPAEEEPALVPAPEEALPEPEDSMTKEEETDEQPAEAQ
-56 PEPPADD
+56 PAEDK
-63 TTDDPANGTTDD
+63 A
-75 PADGTTDGTT
+75 
-85 DDPADGTTDDPAD
+85 
-98 GTTDDPADGTTDDPA
+98 
-113 DDITDRAAP
+113 RAAA
-122 TATAVTVTCYAA
+122 ATVECYAA
-134 VDGGWKQ
+134 RDGIWYP
-141 VGTVQTD
+141 VTTVQTAAQYAD
-148 KIDSNSTRY
+148 GSGKLRY
-157 YIMAAE
+157 YITAAE
-163 LDGIY
+163 LEEVY
-168 GEYGFSSANYS
+168 GAYGFKAANYH
-179 GELFFPH
+179 GERFFPH
-186 TDGRNADTLWADAA
+186 TDSYDPNKMWADAA
-200 PKKNTDGAWRIP
+200 PIKSEDGGWQIP
-212 LSKQG
+212 LSHRTE
-217 PIYLY
+217 IRLY
-222 YLPGNTVGTP
+222 YLPANKEGAE
-232 SYFTGSKAKTDPTML
+232 SYFLDKKELSNETLLA
-247 EDNMFYTI
+247 ENMFYTV

-285 TVSSMAWDAM
+285 TVSSMVWDAM
-295 DGLTGKPLELG
+295 DGLTGTHLELE

-314 VTYTIVE
+314 VTYTIE
-321 ISQPVVFYPH
+321 KISQPVVFYPH

-374 EPGDGDYTLLAPDV
+374 EPGDGDYTLLAPDI
-388 DRIAVTITG
+388 DRIEVKLTG
-397 ANNHTMFYS
+397 EKANDRSLFYS
-406 FAGWK
+406 FLGWR
-411 VVSAAG
+411 VANITEE
-417 SPVLPAGTVLT
+417 VLLQPGTKLT
-428 ADDLN
+428 AADLQH
-433 AYAGSDGVILLQA
+433 YTGSDGEVTLRA
-446 VWSGVDS
+446 KWSGEDKLK
-453 HNRPNTVHFFL
+453 RPITTYFFL

-566 ITMKVDGVK
+566 ITMKVDGVE

-611 TRFFVTKTFAG
+611 TRFFVAKTFAG

-656 AKEVTEQ
+656 AKAVTEQ
-663 GKRGYTRYDAETD
+663 GKLGYTRYDAEAD

-732 TITAVAYGNDVPNT
+732 TITAAAYGNDVPNT

-834 TYTLTETLP
+834 TYTLTEVLP

-849 GTVQVTVVQ
+849 GTVQVTVAQ

-928 APLPGDAY
+928 APLTGDAY

-1053 FTLYADVECT
+1053 FTLYADAECT

-1113 KATVSTPGGT
+1113 KATISTPGGT

-1137 LRVLGQLGEELP
+1137 LKVLGPLGEELP
-1149 GAVLWVTRD
+1149 GAVLRVTRD
-1158 NGSPMLYKTDEAGAA
+1158 NGSPMLYKTNEASAA

-1221 LEQCEGEEY
+1221 LEQCKGEEY
-1230 TYLLTLKLKEL
+1230 TYLLTLELKEL

-1265 AVLLPSR
+1265 AVLLPGR

>member
-1 MYTKIS
+1 MHTKIS

-18 RVSVLLVVLALLFTM
+18 RASVLLVVLALLFTM

-42 GAAEATETARPEPT
+42 DAAPAEEEPALVPAPEEALPEPEDSMTKEEETDEQPAEAQ
-56 PEPPADD
+56 PAEDK
-63 TTDDPANGTTDD
+63 A
-75 PADGTTDGTT
+75 
-85 DDPADGTTDDPAD
+85 
-98 GTTDDPADGTTDDPA
+98 
-113 DDITDRAAP
+113 RAAA
-122 TATAVTVTCYAA
+122 ATVECYAA
-134 VDGGWKQ
+134 RDGIWYP
-141 VGTVQTD
+141 VTTVQTAAQYAD
-148 KIDSNSTRY
+148 GSGKLRY
-157 YIMAAE
+157 YITAAE
-163 LDGIY
+163 LEEVY
-168 GEYGFSSANYS
+168 GAYGFKAANYH
-179 GELFFPH
+179 GERFFPH
-186 TDGRNADTLWADAA
+186 TDSYDPNKMWAGAA
-200 PKKNTDGAWRIP
+200 PIKSEDGGWQIP
-212 LSKQG
+212 LSHRTE
-217 PIYLY
+217 IRLY
-222 YLPGNTVGTP
+222 YLPANKEGAE
-232 SYFTGSKAKTDPTML
+232 SYFLDKKELSNETLLA
-247 EDNMFYTI
+247 ENMFYTV

-295 DGLTGKPLELG
+295 DGLTGTHLELE

-314 VTYTIVE
+314 VTYTIE
-321 ISQPVVFYPH
+321 KISQPVVFYPH

-374 EPGDGDYTLLAPDV
+374 EPGDGDYTLLAPDI
-388 DRIAVTITG
+388 DRIEVKLTG
-397 ANNHTMFYS
+397 EKANDRSLFYS
-406 FAGWK
+406 FLGWR
-411 VVSAAG
+411 VANITEE
-417 SPVLPAGTVLT
+417 VLLQPGTKLT
-428 ADDLN
+428 AADLQH
-433 AYAGSDGVILLQA
+433 YTGSDGEVTLRA
-446 VWSGVDS
+446 KWSGEDKLK
-453 HNRPNTVHFFL
+453 RPITTHFFL

-485 YTPALHTTR
+485 YTPALYTIR

-566 ITMKVDGVK
+566 ITMKVDGVE

-656 AKEVTEQ
+656 AKAVTEQ
-663 GKRGYTRYDAETD
+663 GKLGYTRYDAEAD

-1053 FTLYADVECT
+1053 FTLYADAECT

-1113 KATVSTPGGT
+1113 KATISTPGGT

-1137 LRVLGQLGEELP
+1137 LKVLGPLGEELP
-1149 GAVLWVTRD
+1149 GAVLRVTRD
-1158 NGSPMLYKTDEAGAA
+1158 NGSPMLYKTNEAGAA

-1265 AVLLPSR
+1265 AVLLPGR

>member
-1 MYTKIS
+1 MHTKIS

-18 RVSVLLVVLALLFTM
+18 RASVLLVVLALLFTM

-42 GAAEATETARPEPT
+42 DAAPAEEEPALVPAPEEALPEPEDSMTKEEETDEQPAEAQ
-56 PEPPADD
+56 PAEDK
-63 TTDDPANGTTDD
+63 A
-75 PADGTTDGTT
+75 
-85 DDPADGTTDDPAD
+85 
-98 GTTDDPADGTTDDPA
+98 
-113 DDITDRAAP
+113 RAAA
-122 TATAVTVTCYAA
+122 ATVECYAA
-134 VDGGWKQ
+134 RDGIWYP
-141 VGTVQTD
+141 VTTVQTAAQYAD
-148 KIDSNSTRY
+148 GSGKLRY
-157 YIMAAE
+157 YITAAE
-163 LDGIY
+163 LEEVYGAYGFTAAKYY
-168 GEYGFSSANYS
+168 GER
-179 GELFFPH
+179 FFPH
-186 TDGRNADTLWADAA
+186 TDSYDPNNMWADAA
-200 PKKNTDGAWRIP
+200 PIKSEDGGWQIP
-212 LSKQG
+212 LSHRTE
-217 PIYLY
+217 IRLY
-222 YLPGNTVGTP
+222 YLPANKEGAE
-232 SYFTGSKAKTDPTML
+232 SYFLDKKELSDETLLA
-247 EDNMFYTI
+247 ENMFYTV

-295 DGLTGKPLELG
+295 DGLTGKPLKLE

-374 EPGDGDYTLLAPDV
+374 EPGDGDYTLLAPDI
-388 DRIAVTITG
+388 DRIEVKLTG
-397 ANNHTMFYS
+397 EKANNRLLFYS
-406 FAGWK
+406 FLGWR
-411 VVSAAG
+411 VANITEE
-417 SPVLPAGTVLT
+417 VLLQPGTKLT
-428 ADDLN
+428 AADLQH
-433 AYAGSDGVILLQA
+433 YTGSDGEVTLRA
-446 VWSGVDS
+446 KWSGEDKLK
-453 HNRPNTVHFFL
+453 RPITTHFFL

-485 YTPALHTTR
+485 YTPALYTTR

-566 ITMKVDGVK
+566 ITMKVDGVD

-611 TRFFVTKTFAG
+611 TRFFVAKTFAG
-622 DAEAIKQVRDKFLI
+622 DDEAIKQVRDKFLI

-656 AKEVTEQ
+656 AKAVTEQ
-663 GKRGYTRYDAETD
+663 GKLGYTRYDAEAD

-732 TITAVAYGNDVPNT
+732 TITAAAYGNDVPNT

-834 TYTLTETLP
+834 TYTLTEVLP

-849 GTVQVTVVQ
+849 GTVQVTVAQ

-1053 FTLYADVECT
+1053 FTLYADAECT

-1113 KATVSTPGGT
+1113 KATISTPGGT

-1137 LRVLGQLGEELP
+1137 LKVLGPLGEELP
-1149 GAVLWVTRD
+1149 GAVLRVTRD
-1158 NGSPMLYKTDEAGAA
+1158 NGSPMLYKTNEASAA

-1221 LEQCEGEEY
+1221 LEQCKGEEY
-1230 TYLLTLKLKEL
+1230 TYLLTLELKEL

-1265 AVLLPSR
+1265 AVLLPGR

>member
-1 MYTKIS
+1 MHTKIS

-18 RVSVLLVVLALLFTM
+18 RASVLLVVLALLFTM

-42 GAAEATETARPEPT
+42 DAAPAEEEPALVPAPEEALPEPEDSMTKEEETDEQPAEAQ
-56 PEPPADD
+56 PAEDK
-63 TTDDPANGTTDD
+63 A
-75 PADGTTDGTT
+75 
-85 DDPADGTTDDPAD
+85 
-98 GTTDDPADGTTDDPA
+98 
-113 DDITDRAAP
+113 RAAA
-122 TATAVTVTCYAA
+122 ATVECYAA
-134 VDGGWKQ
+134 RDGIWYP
-141 VGTVQTD
+141 VTTVQTAAQYAD
-148 KIDSNSTRY
+148 GSGKLRY
-157 YIMAAE
+157 YITAAE
-163 LDGIY
+163 LEEVY
-168 GEYGFSSANYS
+168 GAYGFKAANYH
-179 GELFFPH
+179 GERFFPH
-186 TDGRNADTLWADAA
+186 TDSYDPNKMWAGAA
-200 PKKNTDGAWRIP
+200 PIKSEDGGWQIP
-212 LSKQG
+212 LSHRTE
-217 PIYLY
+217 IRLY
-222 YLPGNTVGTP
+222 YLPANKEGAE
-232 SYFTGSKAKTDPTML
+232 SYFLDKKELSNETLLA
-247 EDNMFYTI
+247 ENMFYTV

-295 DGLTGKPLELG
+295 DGLTGTHLELE

-314 VTYTIVE
+314 VTYTIE
-321 ISQPVVFYPH
+321 KISQPVVFYPH

-374 EPGDGDYTLLAPDV
+374 EPGDGDYTLLAPDI
-388 DRIAVTITG
+388 DRIEVKLTG
-397 ANNHTMFYS
+397 EKANNRSLFYS
-406 FAGWK
+406 FLGWR
-411 VVSAAG
+411 VANITEE
-417 SPVLPAGTVLT
+417 VLLQPGTKLT
-428 ADDLN
+428 AADLQH
-433 AYAGSDGVILLQA
+433 YTGSDGEVTLRA
-446 VWSGVDS
+446 KWSGEDKLK
-453 HNRPNTVHFFL
+453 RPITTHFFL

-485 YTPALHTTR
+485 YTPALYTIR

-566 ITMKVDGVK
+566 ITMKVDGVE

-656 AKEVTEQ
+656 AKAVTEQ
-663 GKRGYTRYDAETD
+663 GKIGYTRYDAETD

-732 TITAVAYGNDVPNT
+732 TITAAAYGNDVPNT

-849 GTVQVTVVQ
+849 GTVQVTVAQ

-1149 GAVLWVTRD
+1149 GAVLRVTRD

-1265 AVLLPSR
+1265 AVLLPGR

>member
-1 MYTKIS
+1 MHTKIS

-42 GAAEATETARPEPT
+42 GAAEATETAPPEPIPEPIPEPT

-63 TTDDPANGTTDD
+63 
-75 PADGTTDGTT
+75 
-85 DDPADGTTDDPAD
+85 
-98 GTTDDPADGTTDDPA
+98 TTDDPADGTTDDPA

-134 VDGGWKQ
+134 VDGDWKQ

-148 KIDSNSTRY
+148 KIDSDSTRY

-168 GEYGFSSANYS
+168 GEYGFSSAEYK

-186 TDGRNADTLWADAA
+186 TDNNGIDKLWADAL
-200 PKKNTDGAWRIP
+200 PQKNTDGTWRIP
-212 LSKQG
+212 LSTQG

-222 YLPGNTVGTP
+222 YLPGNTVGSP
-232 SYFTGSKAKTDPTML
+232 GYFDSSKSKTDAAML
-247 EDNMFYTI
+247 AANMFYTVQ
-255 TVEDDLNRVYQEP
+255 VEDDLNRVYQEP

-295 DGLTGKPLELG
+295 DGLTGKPLKLE

-374 EPGDGDYTLLAPDV
+374 EPGDGDYTLLAPDI
-388 DRIAVTITG
+388 DRIEVKLTG
-397 ANNHTMFYS
+397 EKANDRSLFYS
-406 FAGWK
+406 FLGWR
-411 VVSAAG
+411 VANITEE
-417 SPVLPAGTVLT
+417 VLLQPGTKLT
-428 ADDLN
+428 AADLQH
-433 AYAGSDGVILLQA
+433 YTGSDGEVTLRA
-446 VWSGVDS
+446 KWSGEDKLK
-453 HNRPNTVHFFL
+453 RPITTYFFL

-566 ITMKVDGVK
+566 ITMKVDGVE

-611 TRFFVTKTFAG
+611 TRFFVAKTFAG

-656 AKEVTEQ
+656 AKAVTEQ
-663 GKRGYTRYDAETD
+663 GKLGYTRYDAEAD

-732 TITAVAYGNDVPNT
+732 TITAAAYGNDVPNT

-834 TYTLTETLP
+834 TYTLTEVLP

-849 GTVQVTVVQ
+849 GTVQVTVAQ

-1053 FTLYADVECT
+1053 FTLYADAECT

-1113 KATVSTPGGT
+1113 KATISTPGGT

-1137 LRVLGQLGEELP
+1137 LKVLGPLGEELP
-1149 GAVLWVTRD
+1149 GAVLRVTRD
-1158 NGSPMLYKTDEAGAA
+1158 NGSPMLYKTNEAGAA

-1265 AVLLPSR
+1265 AVLLPGR

>member
-1 MYTKIS
+1 MHTKIS

-42 GAAEATETARPEPT
+42 DAAPAEEEPALVPAPEEALPEPEDSMTKEEETDEQPAEAQ
-56 PEPPADD
+56 PAEDK
-63 TTDDPANGTTDD
+63 A
-75 PADGTTDGTT
+75 
-85 DDPADGTTDDPAD
+85 
-98 GTTDDPADGTTDDPA
+98 
-113 DDITDRAAP
+113 RAAA
-122 TATAVTVTCYAA
+122 ATVECYAA
-134 VDGGWKQ
+134 RDGIWYP
-141 VGTVQTD
+141 VTTVQTAAQYAD
-148 KIDSNSTRY
+148 GSGKLRY
-157 YIMAAE
+157 YITAAE
-163 LDGIY
+163 LEEVYGAYGFTAAKYY
-168 GEYGFSSANYS
+168 GER
-179 GELFFPH
+179 FFPH
-186 TDGRNADTLWADAA
+186 TDSYDPNNMWADAA
-200 PKKNTDGAWRIP
+200 PIKSEDGGWQIP
-212 LSKQG
+212 LSHRTE
-217 PIYLY
+217 IRLY
-222 YLPGNTVGTP
+222 YLPANEEGAE
-232 SYFTGSKAKTDPTML
+232 SYFLDKKELSDETLLA
-247 EDNMFYTI
+247 ENMFYTV

-295 DGLTGKPLELG
+295 DGLTRTHLELE

-314 VTYTIVE
+314 VTYTIE
-321 ISQPVVFYPH
+321 KISQPVVFYPH

-374 EPGDGDYTLLAPDV
+374 EPGDGDYTLLAPDI
-388 DRIAVTITG
+388 DRIEVKLTG
-397 ANNHTMFYS
+397 EKANNRSLFYS
-406 FAGWK
+406 FLGWR
-411 VVSAAG
+411 VANITEE
-417 SPVLPAGTVLT
+417 VLLQPGTKLT
-428 ADDLN
+428 AADLQH
-433 AYAGSDGVILLQA
+433 YTGSDGEVTLRA
-446 VWSGVDS
+446 KWSGEDKLK
-453 HNRPNTVHFFL
+453 HPITTHFFL

-470 RGSVDDGVQWEDQKD
+470 RSSVDDGVQWEDQKD
-485 YTPALHTTR
+485 YTPALYTTR

-566 ITMKVDGVK
+566 ITMKVDGVE

-656 AKEVTEQ
+656 AKAVTEQ
-663 GKRGYTRYDAETD
+663 GKLGYTRYDAEAD

-723 QDYPEESGI
+723 QDYPEESDI

-790 VVLYRK
+790 VALYRK

-807 EGYTEQIADCKI
+807 EGYTEQITDCKI

-849 GTVQVTVVQ
+849 GTVQVTVAQ

-941 KENEWQYT
+941 KENEWQCT

-992 AKALYRQAEDK
+992 AKALYRETGKQ
-1003 EYREEHWWQKADGTQ
+1003 EYREEHWWQGADGTQ
-1018 CFAREA
+1018 HFAREA

-1053 FTLYADVECT
+1053 FTLYADAECT
-1063 KRLATATSDENGD
+1063 KRLATATSYENGD

-1113 KATVSTPGGT
+1113 KATISTPGGT

-1137 LRVLGQLGEELP
+1137 LKVLGPLGEELP
-1149 GAVLWVTRD
+1149 GAVLRVTRD
-1158 NGSPMLYKTDEAGAA
+1158 NGSPMLYKTNEAGAA

-1195 PEDSAPN
+1195 PEDSVPN

-1221 LEQCEGEEY
+1221 LEQREGEEY
-1230 TYLLTLKLKEL
+1230 TYLLTLELKEL

-1265 AVLLPSR
+1265 AVLLPGR

>member
-1 MYTKIS
+1 MHTKIS

-18 RVSVLLVVLALLFTM
+18 RASVLLVVLALLFTM

-42 GAAEATETARPEPT
+42 DAAPAEEEPALVPAPEEALPEPEDSMTKEEETDEQPAEAQ
-56 PEPPADD
+56 PAEDK
-63 TTDDPANGTTDD
+63 A
-75 PADGTTDGTT
+75 
-85 DDPADGTTDDPAD
+85 
-98 GTTDDPADGTTDDPA
+98 
-113 DDITDRAAP
+113 RAAA
-122 TATAVTVTCYAA
+122 ATVECYAA
-134 VDGGWKQ
+134 RDGIWYP
-141 VGTVQTD
+141 VTTVQTAAQYAD
-148 KIDSNSTRY
+148 GSGKLRY
-157 YIMAAE
+157 YITAAE
-163 LDGIY
+163 LEEVY
-168 GEYGFSSANYS
+168 GAYGFKAANYH
-179 GELFFPH
+179 GERFFPH
-186 TDGRNADTLWADAA
+186 TDSYDPNKMWADAA
-200 PKKNTDGAWRIP
+200 PIKSEDGGWQIP
-212 LSKQG
+212 LSHRTE
-217 PIYLY
+217 IRLY
-222 YLPGNTVGTP
+222 YLPANKEGAE
-232 SYFTGSKAKTDPTML
+232 SYFLDKKELSNETLLA
-247 EDNMFYTI
+247 ENMFYTV

-295 DGLTGKPLELG
+295 DGLTGTHLELE

-314 VTYTIVE
+314 VTYTIE
-321 ISQPVVFYPH
+321 KISQPVVFYPH

-374 EPGDGDYTLLAPDV
+374 EPGDGDYTLLAPDI
-388 DRIAVTITG
+388 DRIEVKLTG
-397 ANNHTMFYS
+397 EKANNRSLFYS
-406 FAGWK
+406 FLGWR
-411 VVSAAG
+411 VANITEE
-417 SPVLPAGTVLT
+417 VLLQPGTKLT
-428 ADDLN
+428 AADLQH
-433 AYAGSDGVILLQA
+433 YTGSDGEVTLRA
-446 VWSGVDS
+446 KWSGEDKLK
-453 HNRPNTVHFFL
+453 RPITTHFFL

-485 YTPALHTTR
+485 YTPALYTIR

-566 ITMKVDGVK
+566 ITMKVDGVE

-656 AKEVTEQ
+656 AKAVTEQ
-663 GKRGYTRYDAETD
+663 GKLGYTRYDAEAD

-834 TYTLTETLP
+834 TYTLTEVLP

-1053 FTLYADVECT
+1053 FTLYADAECT

-1113 KATVSTPGGT
+1113 KATISTPGGT

-1137 LRVLGQLGEELP
+1137 LKVLGPLGEELP
-1149 GAVLWVTRD
+1149 GAVLRVTRD
-1158 NGSPMLYKTDEAGAA
+1158 NGSPMLYKTNEAGAA

-1241 HILPSTGGTGT
+1241 HILPSTGGAGT

-1265 AVLLPSR
+1265 AVLLPGR

>member
-1 MYTKIS
+1 MHTKIS

-18 RVSVLLVVLALLFTM
+18 RASVLLVVLALLFTM

-42 GAAEATETARPEPT
+42 DAAPAEEEPALVPAPEEALPEPEDSMTKEEETDEQPAEAQ
-56 PEPPADD
+56 PAEDK
-63 TTDDPANGTTDD
+63 A
-75 PADGTTDGTT
+75 
-85 DDPADGTTDDPAD
+85 
-98 GTTDDPADGTTDDPA
+98 
-113 DDITDRAAP
+113 RAAA
-122 TATAVTVTCYAA
+122 ATVECYAA
-134 VDGGWKQ
+134 RDGIWYP
-141 VGTVQTD
+141 VTTVQTAAQYAD
-148 KIDSNSTRY
+148 GSGKLRY
-157 YIMAAE
+157 YITAAE
-163 LDGIY
+163 LEEVY
-168 GEYGFSSANYS
+168 GAYGFKAANYH
-179 GELFFPH
+179 GERFFPH
-186 TDGRNADTLWADAA
+186 TDSYDPNKMWAGAA
-200 PKKNTDGAWRIP
+200 PIKSEDGGWQIP
-212 LSKQG
+212 LSHRTE
-217 PIYLY
+217 IRLY
-222 YLPGNTVGTP
+222 YLPANKEGAE
-232 SYFTGSKAKTDPTML
+232 SYFLDKKELSNETLLA
-247 EDNMFYTI
+247 ENMFYTV

-295 DGLTGKPLELG
+295 DGLTGTHLELE

-314 VTYTIVE
+314 VTYTIE
-321 ISQPVVFYPH
+321 KISQPVVFYPH

-374 EPGDGDYTLLAPDV
+374 EPGDGDYTLLAPDI
-388 DRIAVTITG
+388 DRIEVKLTG
-397 ANNHTMFYS
+397 EKANNRSLFYS
-406 FAGWK
+406 FLGWR
-411 VVSAAG
+411 VANITEE
-417 SPVLPAGTVLT
+417 VLLQPGTKLT
-428 ADDLN
+428 AADLQH
-433 AYAGSDGVILLQA
+433 YTGSDGEVTLRA
-446 VWSGVDS
+446 KWSGEDKLK
-453 HNRPNTVHFFL
+453 RPITTHFFL

-485 YTPALHTTR
+485 YTPALYTIR

-566 ITMKVDGVK
+566 ITMKVDGVE
-575 IPAEMLNSDYFQI
+575 IPAEMLNSDHFQI

-656 AKEVTEQ
+656 AKAVTEQ
-663 GKRGYTRYDAETD
+663 GKLGYTRYDAEAD

-1053 FTLYADVECT
+1053 FTLYADAECT

-1113 KATVSTPGGT
+1113 KATISTPGGT

-1137 LRVLGQLGEELP
+1137 LKVLGPLGEELP
-1149 GAVLWVTRD
+1149 GAVLRVTRD
-1158 NGSPMLYKTDEAGAA
+1158 NGSPMLYKTNEAGAA

-1230 TYLLTLKLKEL
+1230 TYLLTLELKEL

-1265 AVLLPSR
+1265 AVLLPGR

>member
-1 MYTKIS
+1 MHTKIS

-18 RVSVLLVVLALLFTM
+18 RASVLLVVLALLFTM

-42 GAAEATETARPEPT
+42 DAAPAEEEPALVPAPEEALPEPEDSMTKEEETDEQPAEAQ
-56 PEPPADD
+56 PAEDK
-63 TTDDPANGTTDD
+63 A
-75 PADGTTDGTT
+75 
-85 DDPADGTTDDPAD
+85 
-98 GTTDDPADGTTDDPA
+98 
-113 DDITDRAAP
+113 RAAA
-122 TATAVTVTCYAA
+122 ATVECYAA
-134 VDGGWKQ
+134 RDGIWYP
-141 VGTVQTD
+141 VTTVQTAAQYAD
-148 KIDSNSTRY
+148 GSGKLRY
-157 YIMAAE
+157 YITAAE
-163 LDGIY
+163 LEEVYGAYGFTAAKYY
-168 GEYGFSSANYS
+168 GER
-179 GELFFPH
+179 FFPH
-186 TDGRNADTLWADAA
+186 TDSYDPNNMWADAA
-200 PKKNTDGAWRIP
+200 PIKSEDGGWQIP
-212 LSKQG
+212 LSHRTE
-217 PIYLY
+217 IRLY
-222 YLPGNTVGTP
+222 YLPANKEGAE
-232 SYFTGSKAKTDPTML
+232 SYFLDKKELSDETLLA
-247 EDNMFYTI
+247 ENMFYTV

-295 DGLTGKPLELG
+295 DGLTGKPLKLE

-374 EPGDGDYTLLAPDV
+374 EPGDGDYTLLAPDI
-388 DRIAVTITG
+388 DRIEVKLTG
-397 ANNHTMFYS
+397 EKANNRLLFYS
-406 FAGWK
+406 FLGWR
-411 VVSAAG
+411 VANITEE
-417 SPVLPAGTVLT
+417 VLLQPGTKLT
-428 ADDLN
+428 AADLQH
-433 AYAGSDGVILLQA
+433 YTGSDGEVTLRA
-446 VWSGVDS
+446 KWSGEDKLK
-453 HNRPNTVHFFL
+453 RPITTHFFL

-485 YTPALHTTR
+485 YTPALYTTR

-566 ITMKVDGVK
+566 ITMKVDGVD

-611 TRFFVTKTFAG
+611 TRFFVAKTFAG
-622 DAEAIKQVRDKFLI
+622 DDEAIKQVRDKFLI

-656 AKEVTEQ
+656 AKAVTEQ
-663 GKRGYTRYDAETD
+663 GKLGYTRYDAEAD

-732 TITAVAYGNDVPNT
+732 TITAAAYGNDVPNT

-834 TYTLTETLP
+834 TYTLTEVLP

-849 GTVQVTVVQ
+849 GTVQVTVAQ

-969 EIGDTYRDP
+969 EIVDTYRDP

-1053 FTLYADVECT
+1053 FTLYADAECT

-1113 KATVSTPGGT
+1113 KATISTPGGT

-1137 LRVLGQLGEELP
+1137 LKVLGPLGEELP
-1149 GAVLWVTRD
+1149 GAVLRVTRD
-1158 NGSPMLYKTDEAGAA
+1158 NGSPMLYKTNEASAA

-1221 LEQCEGEEY
+1221 LEQCKGEEY
-1230 TYLLTLKLKEL
+1230 TYLLTLELKEL

-1265 AVLLPSR
+1265 AVLLPGR

>member
-1 MYTKIS
+1 MHTKIS

-42 GAAEATETARPEPT
+42 DAAPAEEEPALVPAPEEALPEPEDSMTKEEETDEQPAEAQ
-56 PEPPADD
+56 PAEDK
-63 TTDDPANGTTDD
+63 A
-75 PADGTTDGTT
+75 
-85 DDPADGTTDDPAD
+85 
-98 GTTDDPADGTTDDPA
+98 
-113 DDITDRAAP
+113 RAAA
-122 TATAVTVTCYAA
+122 ATVECYAA
-134 VDGGWKQ
+134 RDGIWYP
-141 VGTVQTD
+141 VTTVQTAAQYAD
-148 KIDSNSTRY
+148 GSGKLRY
-157 YIMAAE
+157 YITAAE
-163 LDGIY
+163 LEEVY
-168 GEYGFSSANYS
+168 GAYGFKAANYH
-179 GELFFPH
+179 GERFFPH
-186 TDGRNADTLWADAA
+186 TDSYDPNKMWAGAA
-200 PKKNTDGAWRIP
+200 PINSEDGGWQIP
-212 LSKQG
+212 LSHRTE
-217 PIYLY
+217 IRLY
-222 YLPGNTVGTP
+222 YLPANKEGAE
-232 SYFTGSKAKTDPTML
+232 SYFLDKKELSNETLLA
-247 EDNMFYTI
+247 ENMFYTV

-295 DGLTGKPLELG
+295 DGLTGTHLELE

-314 VTYTIVE
+314 VTYTIE
-321 ISQPVVFYPH
+321 KISQPVVFYPH

-374 EPGDGDYTLLAPDV
+374 EPGDGDYTLLAPDI
-388 DRIAVTITG
+388 DRIEVKLTG
-397 ANNHTMFYS
+397 EKANNRSLFYS
-406 FAGWK
+406 FLGWR
-411 VVSAAG
+411 VANITEE
-417 SPVLPAGTVLT
+417 VLLQPGTKLT
-428 ADDLN
+428 AADLQH
-433 AYAGSDGVILLQA
+433 YTGSDGEVTLRA
-446 VWSGVDS
+446 KWSGEDKLK
-453 HNRPNTVHFFL
+453 RPITTHFFL

-485 YTPALHTTR
+485 YTPALYTIR

-566 ITMKVDGVK
+566 ITMKVDGVE

-656 AKEVTEQ
+656 AKAVTEQ
-663 GKRGYTRYDAETD
+663 GKLGYTRYDAEAD

-688 DYTIKETGHTLQGDK
+688 EYTIKETGHTLQGDK

-1053 FTLYADVECT
+1053 FTLYADAECT

-1113 KATVSTPGGT
+1113 KATISTPGGT

-1137 LRVLGQLGEELP
+1137 LKVLGPLGEELP
-1149 GAVLWVTRD
+1149 GAVLRVTRD
-1158 NGSPMLYKTDEAGAA
+1158 NGSPMLYKTNEAGAA

-1265 AVLLPSR
+1265 AVLLPGR

>member
-1 MYTKIS
+1 MHTKIS

-18 RVSVLLVVLALLFTM
+18 RASVLLVVLALLFTM

-42 GAAEATETARPEPT
+42 GAAEATETAPPEPIPEPIPEPT

-63 TTDDPANGTTDD
+63 
-75 PADGTTDGTT
+75 
-85 DDPADGTTDDPAD
+85 
-98 GTTDDPADGTTDDPA
+98 TTDDPA

-134 VDGGWKQ
+134 VDGDWKQ

-148 KIDSNSTRY
+148 KIDSDSTRY

-168 GEYGFSSANYS
+168 GEYGFSSAEYK

-186 TDGRNADTLWADAA
+186 TDNNGIDKLWADAL
-200 PKKNTDGAWRIP
+200 PQKNTDGTWRIP
-212 LSKQG
+212 LSTQG

-222 YLPGNTVGTP
+222 YLPGNTVGSP
-232 SYFTGSKAKTDPTML
+232 GYFDSSKSKTDAAML
-247 EDNMFYTI
+247 AANMFYTVQ
-255 TVEDDLNRVYQEP
+255 VEDDLNRVYQEP

-295 DGLTGKPLELG
+295 DGLTGKPLKLE

-374 EPGDGDYTLLAPDV
+374 EPGDGDYTLLAPDI
-388 DRIAVTITG
+388 DRIEVKLTG
-397 ANNHTMFYS
+397 EKANDRSLFYS
-406 FAGWK
+406 FLGWRVANITEEVLLQPGTK
-411 VVSAAG
+411 QTAA
-417 SPVLPAGTVLT
+417 
-428 ADDLN
+428 DLQH
-433 AYAGSDGVILLQA
+433 YTGSDGEVTLRA
-446 VWSGVDS
+446 KWSGEDKLK
-453 HNRPNTVHFFL
+453 RPITTYFFL

-485 YTPALHTTR
+485 YTPTLHTTR

-566 ITMKVDGVK
+566 ITMKVDGVE

-611 TRFFVTKTFAG
+611 TRFFVAKTFAG

-656 AKEVTEQ
+656 AKAVTEQ
-663 GKRGYTRYDAETD
+663 GKLGYTRYDAEAD

-732 TITAVAYGNDVPNT
+732 TITAAAYGNDVPNT

-834 TYTLTETLP
+834 TYTLTEVLP

-849 GTVQVTVVQ
+849 GTVQVTVAQ

-928 APLPGDAY
+928 APLTGDAY

-1053 FTLYADVECT
+1053 FTLYADAECT

-1113 KATVSTPGGT
+1113 KATISTPGGT

-1137 LRVLGQLGEELP
+1137 LKVLGPLGEELP
-1149 GAVLWVTRD
+1149 GAVLRVTRD
-1158 NGSPMLYKTDEAGAA
+1158 NGSPMLYKTNEAGAA

-1265 AVLLPSR
+1265 AVLLPGR

>member
-1 MYTKIS
+1 MHTKIS

-18 RVSVLLVVLALLFTM
+18 RASVLLVVLALLFTM

-42 GAAEATETARPEPT
+42 DAAPAEEEPALVPAPEEALPEPEDSMTKEEETDEQPAEAQ
-56 PEPPADD
+56 PAEDK
-63 TTDDPANGTTDD
+63 A
-75 PADGTTDGTT
+75 
-85 DDPADGTTDDPAD
+85 
-98 GTTDDPADGTTDDPA
+98 
-113 DDITDRAAP
+113 RAAA
-122 TATAVTVTCYAA
+122 ATVECYAA
-134 VDGGWKQ
+134 RDGIWYP
-141 VGTVQTD
+141 VTTVQTAAQYAD
-148 KIDSNSTRY
+148 GSGKLRY
-157 YIMAAE
+157 YITAAE
-163 LDGIY
+163 LEEVY
-168 GEYGFSSANYS
+168 GAYGFKAANYH
-179 GELFFPH
+179 GERFFPH
-186 TDGRNADTLWADAA
+186 TDSYDPNKMWAGAA
-200 PKKNTDGAWRIP
+200 PIKSEDGGWQIP
-212 LSKQG
+212 LSHRTE
-217 PIYLY
+217 IRLY
-222 YLPGNTVGTP
+222 YLPANKEGAE
-232 SYFTGSKAKTDPTML
+232 SYFLDKKELSNETLLA
-247 EDNMFYTI
+247 ENMFYTV

-295 DGLTGKPLELG
+295 DGLTGTHLELE

-314 VTYTIVE
+314 VTYTIE
-321 ISQPVVFYPH
+321 KISQPVVFYPH

-374 EPGDGDYTLLAPDV
+374 EPGDGDYTLLAPDI
-388 DRIAVTITG
+388 DRIEVKLTG
-397 ANNHTMFYS
+397 EKANNRSLFYS
-406 FAGWK
+406 FLGWR
-411 VVSAAG
+411 VANITEE
-417 SPVLPAGTVLT
+417 VLLQPGTKLT
-428 ADDLN
+428 AADLQH
-433 AYAGSDGVILLQA
+433 YTGSDGEVTLRA
-446 VWSGVDS
+446 KWSGEDKLK
-453 HNRPNTVHFFL
+453 RPITTYFFL

-566 ITMKVDGVK
+566 ITMKVDGVD
-575 IPAEMLNSDYFQI
+575 IPAEMLNSDHFQI

-656 AKEVTEQ
+656 AKAVTEQ
-663 GKRGYTRYDAETD
+663 GKLGYTRYDAEAD

-688 DYTIKETGHTLQGDK
+688 DYTIKEAGHTLQGDK

-732 TITAVAYGNDVPNT
+732 NITAVAYGNDVPNT

-782 LSRPGGAE
+782 LSRPDGAE

-834 TYTLTETLP
+834 TYTLTEVLP

-849 GTVQVTVVQ
+849 GTVQVRVAQ

-868 EAKALPEGITPSTG
+868 EAKALPEGITPSNG

-956 TDGTVADYTLREI
+956 TDGSVADYTLREI

-1053 FTLYADVECT
+1053 FTLYADAECT

-1113 KATVSTPGGT
+1113 KATISTPGGT

-1137 LRVLGQLGEELP
+1137 LKVLGQLGEELP
-1149 GAVLWVTRD
+1149 GAVLRVTRD
-1158 NGSPMLYKTDEAGAA
+1158 NGSPMLYKTNEAGAA

-1241 HILPSTGGTGT
+1241 HILPSTGGAGT

-1265 AVLLPSR
+1265 AVLLPGR

>member
-1 MYTKIS
+1 MHTKIS

-42 GAAEATETARPEPT
+42 DAAPAEEEPALVPALEEALPEPEDSMT
-56 PEPPADD
+56 KEEETDEQPAEVQ
-63 TTDDPANGTTDD
+63 PAEDK
-75 PADGTTDGTT
+75 A
-85 DDPADGTTDDPAD
+85 
-98 GTTDDPADGTTDDPA
+98 
-113 DDITDRAAP
+113 RAAA
-122 TATAVTVTCYAA
+122 ATVECYAA
-134 VDGGWKQ
+134 RDGIWYP
-141 VGTVQTD
+141 VATVQTAAQYAD
-148 KIDSNSTRY
+148 GSGKLRY
-157 YIMAAE
+157 YITAAE
-163 LDGIY
+163 LEEVYSAYGFTAAKYY
-168 GEYGFSSANYS
+168 GER
-179 GELFFPH
+179 FFPH
-186 TDGRNADTLWADAA
+186 TDSYDPNNMWADAA
-200 PKKNTDGAWRIP
+200 PIKSEDGGWQIP
-212 LSKQG
+212 LSHRTE
-217 PIYLY
+217 IRLY
-222 YLPGNTVGTP
+222 YLPANKEGAE
-232 SYFTGSKAKTDPTML
+232 SYFLDKKELSNETLLA
-247 EDNMFYTI
+247 ENMFYTV

-295 DGLTGKPLELG
+295 DGLTGKPLELE

-314 VTYTIVE
+314 VTYTIGE

-374 EPGDGDYTLLAPDV
+374 EPGDGDYTLLAPDI
-388 DRIAVTITG
+388 DRIEVKLTG
-397 ANNHTMFYS
+397 EKANNRSLFYS
-406 FAGWK
+406 FLGWR
-411 VVSAAG
+411 VVNITEE
-417 SPVLPAGTVLT
+417 VLLQPGTKLT
-428 ADDLN
+428 AADLQH
-433 AYAGSDGVILLQA
+433 YTGSDGEVTLRA
-446 VWSGVDS
+446 KWSGEDKLK
-453 HNRPNTVHFFL
+453 RPITTYFFL

-513 VKPLVARATNGDN
+513 VKPLAARATNGDN

-566 ITMKVDGVK
+566 ITMKVDGVE
-575 IPAEMLNSDYFQI
+575 IPAEMLNSDHFQI

-656 AKEVTEQ
+656 AKAVTEQ
-663 GKRGYTRYDAETD
+663 GKLGYTRYDAEAD

-688 DYTIKETGHTLQGDK
+688 DYTIKEAGHTLQGDK

-732 TITAVAYGNDVPNT
+732 NITAVAYGNDVPNT

-782 LSRPGGAE
+782 LSRPDGAE

-843 TGYFGP
+843 MGYFGP
-849 GTVQVTVVQ
+849 DTVQVTVAQ

-1053 FTLYADVECT
+1053 FTLYADAECT

-1113 KATVSTPGGT
+1113 KATISTPGGT

-1137 LRVLGQLGEELP
+1137 LKVLGPLGEELS
-1149 GAVLWVTRD
+1149 GAVLRVTRD
-1158 NGSPMLYKTDEAGAA
+1158 NGSPMLYKTNEAGAA

-1265 AVLLPSR
+1265 AVLLPGR

>member
-1 MYTKIS
+1 MHTKIS

-18 RVSVLLVVLALLFTM
+18 RASVLLVVLALLFTM

-42 GAAEATETARPEPT
+42 DAAPAEEEPALVPAPEEALPEPEDSMTKEEETDEQPAEAQ
-56 PEPPADD
+56 PAEDK
-63 TTDDPANGTTDD
+63 A
-75 PADGTTDGTT
+75 
-85 DDPADGTTDDPAD
+85 
-98 GTTDDPADGTTDDPA
+98 
-113 DDITDRAAP
+113 RAAA
-122 TATAVTVTCYAA
+122 ATVECYAA
-134 VDGGWKQ
+134 RDGIWYP
-141 VGTVQTD
+141 VTTVQTAAQYAD
-148 KIDSNSTRY
+148 GSGKLRY
-157 YIMAAE
+157 YITAAE
-163 LDGIY
+163 LEEVY
-168 GEYGFSSANYS
+168 GAYGFKAANYH
-179 GELFFPH
+179 GERFFPH
-186 TDGRNADTLWADAA
+186 TDSYDPNKMWAGAA
-200 PKKNTDGAWRIP
+200 PIKSEDGGWQIP
-212 LSKQG
+212 LSHRTE
-217 PIYLY
+217 IRLY
-222 YLPGNTVGTP
+222 YLPANKEGAE
-232 SYFTGSKAKTDPTML
+232 SYFLDKKELSNETLLA
-247 EDNMFYTI
+247 ENMFYTV

-295 DGLTGKPLELG
+295 DGLTGTHLELE

-314 VTYTIVE
+314 VTYTIE
-321 ISQPVVFYPH
+321 KISQPVVFYPH

-374 EPGDGDYTLLAPDV
+374 EPGDGDYTLLAPDI
-388 DRIAVTITG
+388 DRIEVKLTG
-397 ANNHTMFYS
+397 EKANNRSLFYS
-406 FAGWK
+406 FLGWR
-411 VVSAAG
+411 VANITEE
-417 SPVLPAGTVLT
+417 VLLQPGTKLT
-428 ADDLN
+428 AADLQH
-433 AYAGSDGVILLQA
+433 YTGSDGEVTLRA
-446 VWSGVDS
+446 KWSGEDKLK
-453 HNRPNTVHFFL
+453 RPITTHFFL

-485 YTPALHTTR
+485 YTPALYTIR

-566 ITMKVDGVK
+566 ITMKVDGVE

-656 AKEVTEQ
+656 AKAVTEQ
-663 GKRGYTRYDAETD
+663 GKLGYTRYDAEAD

-772 GNGLAKVEYK
+772 GNGLARVEYK
-782 LSRPGGAE
+782 LSRPDGAE
-790 VVLYRK
+790 VALYRK

-807 EGYTEQIADCKI
+807 EGYTERVTGCKI

-834 TYTLTETLP
+834 TYILTEALP
-843 TGYFGP
+843 VGYFGP
-849 GTVQVTVVQ
+849 GTVQVTVEK
-858 NTGGNISYHA
+858 NAAGNMSYHA

-921 VELWRDG
+921 VELWCDG
-928 APLPGDAY
+928 APLGSAY
-936 TVELN
+936 TKELN
-941 KENEWQYT
+941 EENNWQYT
-949 WENLPLF
+949 WHDLPLF
-956 TDGTVADYTLREI
+956 TDGTVAAYTLREI
-969 EIGDTYRDP
+969 KIGDTYRDP
-978 GVAEDGFADYLVTY
+978 GVAKDGFADYLVTY

-1053 FTLYADVECT
+1053 FTLYADAECT

-1113 KATVSTPGGT
+1113 KATISTPGGT

-1137 LRVLGQLGEELP
+1137 LKVLGPLGEELP
-1149 GAVLWVTRD
+1149 GAVLRVTRD
-1158 NGSPMLYKTDEAGAA
+1158 NGSPMLYKTNEAGAA

-1265 AVLLPSR
+1265 AVLLPGR

>member
-1 MYTKIS
+1 MHTKIS

-18 RVSVLLVVLALLFTM
+18 RASVLLVVLVLLFTM

-42 GAAEATETARPEPT
+42 DAAPAEEEPALVPAPEEALPEPEDSMTKEEETDEQPAEAQ
-56 PEPPADD
+56 PAEDK
-63 TTDDPANGTTDD
+63 A
-75 PADGTTDGTT
+75 
-85 DDPADGTTDDPAD
+85 
-98 GTTDDPADGTTDDPA
+98 
-113 DDITDRAAP
+113 RAAA
-122 TATAVTVTCYAA
+122 ATVECYAA
-134 VDGGWKQ
+134 RDGIWYP
-141 VGTVQTD
+141 VTTVQTAAQYAD
-148 KIDSNSTRY
+148 GSGKLRY
-157 YIMAAE
+157 YITAAE
-163 LDGIY
+163 LEEVY
-168 GEYGFSSANYS
+168 GAYGFKAANYH
-179 GELFFPH
+179 GERFFPH
-186 TDGRNADTLWADAA
+186 TDSYDPNKMWADAA
-200 PKKNTDGAWRIP
+200 PIKSEDGGWQIP
-212 LSKQG
+212 LSHRTE
-217 PIYLY
+217 IRLY
-222 YLPGNTVGTP
+222 YLPANKEGAE
-232 SYFTGSKAKTDPTML
+232 SYFLDKKELSNETLLA
-247 EDNMFYTI
+247 ENMFYTV

-295 DGLTGKPLELG
+295 DGLTGTHLELE

-314 VTYTIVE
+314 VTYTIE
-321 ISQPVVFYPH
+321 KISQPVVFYPH

-374 EPGDGDYTLLAPDV
+374 EPGDGDYTLLAPDI
-388 DRIAVTITG
+388 DRIEVKLTG
-397 ANNHTMFYS
+397 EKANNRSLFYS
-406 FAGWK
+406 FLGWR
-411 VVSAAG
+411 VANITEE
-417 SPVLPAGTVLT
+417 VLLQPGTKLT
-428 ADDLN
+428 AADLQH
-433 AYAGSDGVILLQA
+433 YTGSDGEVTLRA
-446 VWSGVDS
+446 KWSGEDKLK
-453 HNRPNTVHFFL
+453 RPITTHFFL

-485 YTPALHTTR
+485 YTPALYTIR

-566 ITMKVDGVK
+566 ITMKVDGVE

-656 AKEVTEQ
+656 AKAVTEQ
-663 GKRGYTRYDAETD
+663 GKLGYTRYDAEAD

-1053 FTLYADVECT
+1053 FTLYADAECT

-1113 KATVSTPGGT
+1113 KATISTPGGT

-1137 LRVLGQLGEELP
+1137 LKVLGPLGEELP
-1149 GAVLWVTRD
+1149 GAVLRVTRD
-1158 NGSPMLYKTDEAGAA
+1158 NGSPMLYKTNEAGAA

-1265 AVLLPSR
+1265 AVLLPGR

>member
-1 MYTKIS
+1 MHTKIS

-42 GAAEATETARPEPT
+42 DAAPAEEEPALVPAPEEALPEPEDSMTKEEETDEQPAEAQ
-56 PEPPADD
+56 PAEDK
-63 TTDDPANGTTDD
+63 A
-75 PADGTTDGTT
+75 
-85 DDPADGTTDDPAD
+85 
-98 GTTDDPADGTTDDPA
+98 
-113 DDITDRAAP
+113 RAAA
-122 TATAVTVTCYAA
+122 ATVECYAA
-134 VDGGWKQ
+134 RDGIWYP
-141 VGTVQTD
+141 VTTVQTAAQYAD
-148 KIDSNSTRY
+148 GSGKLRY
-157 YIMAAE
+157 YITAAE
-163 LDGIY
+163 LEEVY
-168 GEYGFSSANYS
+168 GAYGFKAANYH
-179 GELFFPH
+179 GERFFPH
-186 TDGRNADTLWADAA
+186 TDSYDPNKMWAGAA
-200 PKKNTDGAWRIP
+200 PIKSEDGGWQIP
-212 LSKQG
+212 LSHRTE
-217 PIYLY
+217 IRLY
-222 YLPGNTVGTP
+222 YLPANKEGAE
-232 SYFTGSKAKTDPTML
+232 SYFLDKKELSNETLLA
-247 EDNMFYTI
+247 ENMFYTV

-295 DGLTGKPLELG
+295 DGLTGTHLELE

-314 VTYTIVE
+314 VTYTIE
-321 ISQPVVFYPH
+321 KISQPVVFYPH

-374 EPGDGDYTLLAPDV
+374 EPGDGDYTLLAPDI
-388 DRIAVTITG
+388 DRIEVKLTG
-397 ANNHTMFYS
+397 EKANNRSLFYS
-406 FAGWK
+406 FLGWR
-411 VVSAAG
+411 VANITEE
-417 SPVLPAGTVLT
+417 VLLQPGTKLT
-428 ADDLN
+428 AADLQH
-433 AYAGSDGVILLQA
+433 YTGSDGEVTLRA
-446 VWSGVDS
+446 KWSGEDKLK
-453 HNRPNTVHFFL
+453 RPITTHFFL

-485 YTPALHTTR
+485 YTPALYTIR

-566 ITMKVDGVK
+566 ITMKVDGVE

-656 AKEVTEQ
+656 AKAVTEQ
-663 GKRGYTRYDAETD
+663 GKLGYTRYDAEAD

-1053 FTLYADVECT
+1053 FTLYADAECT
-1063 KRLATATSDENGD
+1063 KRLATATSDGNGD

-1113 KATVSTPGGT
+1113 KATISTPGGT

-1137 LRVLGQLGEELP
+1137 LKVLGPLGEELP
-1149 GAVLWVTRD
+1149 GAVLRVTRD
-1158 NGSPMLYKTDEAGAA
+1158 NGSPMLYKTNKAGVA

-1188 GTPTGYV
+1188 GAPTGYV

-1241 HILPSTGGTGT
+1241 HILPSTGGAGT

-1265 AVLLPSR
+1265 AVLLPGR

>member
-1 MYTKIS
+1 MHTKIS

-18 RVSVLLVVLALLFTM
+18 RASVLLVVLALLFTM

-42 GAAEATETARPEPT
+42 DAAPAEEEPALVPAPEEALPEPEDSMTKEEETDEQPAEAQ
-56 PEPPADD
+56 PAEDK
-63 TTDDPANGTTDD
+63 A
-75 PADGTTDGTT
+75 
-85 DDPADGTTDDPAD
+85 
-98 GTTDDPADGTTDDPA
+98 
-113 DDITDRAAP
+113 RAAA
-122 TATAVTVTCYAA
+122 ATVECYAA
-134 VDGGWKQ
+134 RDGIWYP
-141 VGTVQTD
+141 VTTVQTAAQYAD
-148 KIDSNSTRY
+148 GSGKLRY
-157 YIMAAE
+157 YITAAE
-163 LDGIY
+163 LEEVY
-168 GEYGFSSANYS
+168 GAYGFKAANYH
-179 GELFFPH
+179 GERFFPH
-186 TDGRNADTLWADAA
+186 TDSYDPNKMWADAA
-200 PKKNTDGAWRIP
+200 PIKSEDGGWQIP
-212 LSKQG
+212 LSHRTE
-217 PIYLY
+217 IRLY
-222 YLPGNTVGTP
+222 YLPANKEGAE
-232 SYFTGSKAKTDPTML
+232 SYFLDKKELSNETLLA
-247 EDNMFYTI
+247 ENMFYTV

-295 DGLTGKPLELG
+295 DGLTGTHLELE

-314 VTYTIVE
+314 VTYTIE
-321 ISQPVVFYPH
+321 KISQPVVFYPH

-374 EPGDGDYTLLAPDV
+374 EPGDGDYTLLAPDI
-388 DRIAVTITG
+388 DRIEVKLTG
-397 ANNHTMFYS
+397 EKANNRSLFYS
-406 FAGWK
+406 FLGWR
-411 VVSAAG
+411 VANITEE
-417 SPVLPAGTVLT
+417 VLLQPGTKLT
-428 ADDLN
+428 AADLQH
-433 AYAGSDGVILLQA
+433 YTGSDGEVTLRA
-446 VWSGVDS
+446 KWSGEDKLK
-453 HNRPNTVHFFL
+453 RPITTHFFL

-485 YTPALHTTR
+485 YTPALYTIR

-566 ITMKVDGVK
+566 ITMKVDGVE

-643 GSSVTDFTLVPQP
+643 GSSVTDFTLGPQP
-656 AKEVTEQ
+656 AKAVTEQ
-663 GKRGYTRYDAETD
+663 GKLGYTRYDAEAD

-1053 FTLYADVECT
+1053 FTLYADAECT

-1113 KATVSTPGGT
+1113 KATISTPGGT

-1137 LRVLGQLGEELP
+1137 LKVLGPLGEELP
-1149 GAVLWVTRD
+1149 GAVLRVTRD
-1158 NGSPMLYKTDEAGAA
+1158 NGSPMLYKTNEAGAA

-1241 HILPSTGGTGT
+1241 HILPSTGGAGT

-1265 AVLLPSR
+1265 AVLLPGR

>member
-1 MYTKIS
+1 MHTKIS

-18 RVSVLLVVLALLFTM
+18 RASVLLVVLALLFTM

-42 GAAEATETARPEPT
+42 DAAPAEEEPALVPAPEEALPEPEDSMTKEEETDEQPAEAQ
-56 PEPPADD
+56 PAEDK
-63 TTDDPANGTTDD
+63 A
-75 PADGTTDGTT
+75 
-85 DDPADGTTDDPAD
+85 
-98 GTTDDPADGTTDDPA
+98 
-113 DDITDRAAP
+113 RAAA
-122 TATAVTVTCYAA
+122 ATVECYAA
-134 VDGGWKQ
+134 RDGIWYP
-141 VGTVQTD
+141 VTTVQTAAQYAD
-148 KIDSNSTRY
+148 GSGKLRY
-157 YIMAAE
+157 YITAAE
-163 LDGIY
+163 LEEVY
-168 GEYGFSSANYS
+168 GAYGFKAANYH
-179 GELFFPH
+179 GERFFPH
-186 TDGRNADTLWADAA
+186 TDSYDPNKMWADAA
-200 PKKNTDGAWRIP
+200 PIKSEDGGWQIP
-212 LSKQG
+212 LSHRTE
-217 PIYLY
+217 IRLY
-222 YLPGNTVGTP
+222 YLPANKEGAE
-232 SYFTGSKAKTDPTML
+232 SYFLDKKELSNETLLA
-247 EDNMFYTI
+247 ENMFYTV

-295 DGLTGKPLELG
+295 DGLTGTHLELE

-314 VTYTIVE
+314 VTYTIE
-321 ISQPVVFYPH
+321 KISQPVVFYPH

-374 EPGDGDYTLLAPDV
+374 EPGDGDYTLLAPDI
-388 DRIAVTITG
+388 DRIEVKLTG
-397 ANNHTMFYS
+397 EKANDRSLFYS
-406 FAGWK
+406 FLGWR
-411 VVSAAG
+411 VANITEE
-417 SPVLPAGTVLT
+417 VLLQPGTKLT
-428 ADDLN
+428 AADLQH
-433 AYAGSDGVILLQA
+433 YTGSDGEVTLRA
-446 VWSGVDS
+446 KWSGEDKLK
-453 HNRPNTVHFFL
+453 RPITTYFFL

-566 ITMKVDGVK
+566 ITMKVDGVE

-656 AKEVTEQ
+656 AKAVTEQ
-663 GKRGYTRYDAETD
+663 GKLGYTRYDAEAD

-1053 FTLYADVECT
+1053 FTLYADAECT

-1113 KATVSTPGGT
+1113 KATISTPGGT

-1137 LRVLGQLGEELP
+1137 LKVLGPLGEELP
-1149 GAVLWVTRD
+1149 GAVLRVTRD
-1158 NGSPMLYKTDEAGAA
+1158 NGSPMLYKTNEAGAA

-1265 AVLLPSR
+1265 AVLLPGR

>member
-1 MYTKIS
+1 MHTKIS

-42 GAAEATETARPEPT
+42 DAAPAEEEPALVPAPEEALPEPEDSMTKEEETDEQPAEAQ
-56 PEPPADD
+56 PAEDK
-63 TTDDPANGTTDD
+63 A
-75 PADGTTDGTT
+75 
-85 DDPADGTTDDPAD
+85 
-98 GTTDDPADGTTDDPA
+98 
-113 DDITDRAAP
+113 RAAA
-122 TATAVTVTCYAA
+122 ATVECYAA
-134 VDGGWKQ
+134 RDGIWYP
-141 VGTVQTD
+141 VTTVQTAAQYAD
-148 KIDSNSTRY
+148 GSGKLRY
-157 YIMAAE
+157 YITAAE

-168 GEYGFSSANYS
+168 GEYGFSSAEYK

-186 TDGRNADTLWADAA
+186 TDNNGIDKLWADAL
-200 PKKNTDGAWRIP
+200 PQKNTDGTWRIP
-212 LSKQG
+212 LSTQG

-222 YLPGNTVGTP
+222 YLPGNTVGSP
-232 SYFTGSKAKTDPTML
+232 GYFDSSKSKTDAAML
-247 EDNMFYTI
+247 AANMFYTVQ
-255 TVEDDLNRVYQEP
+255 VEDDLNRVYQEP

-295 DGLTGKPLELG
+295 DGLTGKPLKLE

-374 EPGDGDYTLLAPDV
+374 EPGDGDYTLLAPDI
-388 DRIAVTITG
+388 DRIEVKLTG
-397 ANNHTMFYS
+397 EKANDRSLFYS
-406 FAGWK
+406 FLGWR
-411 VVSAAG
+411 VANITEE
-417 SPVLPAGTVLT
+417 VLLQPGTKLT
-428 ADDLN
+428 AADLQH
-433 AYAGSDGVILLQA
+433 YTGSDGEVTLRA
-446 VWSGVDS
+446 KWSGEDKLK
-453 HNRPNTVHFFL
+453 RPITTYFFL

-566 ITMKVDGVK
+566 ITMKVDGVE

-656 AKEVTEQ
+656 AKAVTEQ
-663 GKRGYTRYDAETD
+663 GKLGYTRYDAEAD

-834 TYTLTETLP
+834 TYTLTEVLP

-849 GTVQVTVVQ
+849 GTVQVTVAQ

-928 APLPGDAY
+928 APLTGDAY

-1018 CFAREA
+1018 CFAQEA

-1037 AFEKVD
+1037 AFEKAD

-1053 FTLYADVECT
+1053 FTLYADAECT
-1063 KRLATATSDENGD
+1063 KQLATATSNENGD

-1113 KATVSTPGGT
+1113 KATISTPGGT

-1137 LRVLGQLGEELP
+1137 LKVLGPLGEELP
-1149 GAVLWVTRD
+1149 GAVLRVTRD
-1158 NGSPMLYKTDEAGAA
+1158 NGSPMLYKTNEAGAA

-1221 LEQCEGEEY
+1221 LEQREGEEY
-1230 TYLLTLKLKEL
+1230 TYLLTLELKEL
-1241 HILPSTGGTGT
+1241 HILPSTGGAGT

-1265 AVLLPSR
+1265 AVLLPGR

>member
-1 MYTKIS
+1 MHTKIS

-42 GAAEATETARPEPT
+42 DAAPAEEEPALVPAPEEALPEPEDSMTKEEETDEQPAEAQ
-56 PEPPADD
+56 PAEDK
-63 TTDDPANGTTDD
+63 A
-75 PADGTTDGTT
+75 
-85 DDPADGTTDDPAD
+85 
-98 GTTDDPADGTTDDPA
+98 
-113 DDITDRAAP
+113 RAAA
-122 TATAVTVTCYAA
+122 ATVECYAA
-134 VDGGWKQ
+134 RDGIWYP
-141 VGTVQTD
+141 VTTVQTAAQYAD
-148 KIDSNSTRY
+148 GSGKLRY
-157 YIMAAE
+157 YITAAE
-163 LDGIY
+163 LEEVY
-168 GEYGFSSANYS
+168 GAYGFKAANYH
-179 GELFFPH
+179 GERFFPH
-186 TDGRNADTLWADAA
+186 TDSYDPNKMWAGAA
-200 PKKNTDGAWRIP
+200 PIKSEDGGWQIP
-212 LSKQG
+212 LSHRTE
-217 PIYLY
+217 IRLY
-222 YLPGNTVGTP
+222 YLPANKEGAE
-232 SYFTGSKAKTDPTML
+232 SYFLDKKELSNETLLA
-247 EDNMFYTI
+247 ENMFYTV

-295 DGLTGKPLELG
+295 DGLTGTHLELE

-314 VTYTIVE
+314 VTYTIE
-321 ISQPVVFYPH
+321 KISQPVVFYPH

-374 EPGDGDYTLLAPDV
+374 EPGDGDYTLLAPDI
-388 DRIAVTITG
+388 DRIEVKLTG
-397 ANNHTMFYS
+397 EKANNRSLFYS
-406 FAGWK
+406 FLGWR
-411 VVSAAG
+411 VANITEE
-417 SPVLPAGTVLT
+417 VLLQPGTKLT
-428 ADDLN
+428 AADLQH
-433 AYAGSDGVILLQA
+433 YTGSDGEVTLRA
-446 VWSGVDS
+446 KWSGEDKLK
-453 HNRPNTVHFFL
+453 RPITTYFFL

-566 ITMKVDGVK
+566 ITMKVDGVE

-611 TRFFVTKTFAG
+611 TRFFVAKTFAG

-656 AKEVTEQ
+656 AKAVTEQ
-663 GKRGYTRYDAETD
+663 GKLGYTRYDAEAD

-732 TITAVAYGNDVPNT
+732 TITAAAYGNDVPNT

-834 TYTLTETLP
+834 TYTLTEVLP

-849 GTVQVTVVQ
+849 GTVQVTVAQ

-928 APLPGDAY
+928 APLTGDAY

-1053 FTLYADVECT
+1053 FTLYADAECT

-1113 KATVSTPGGT
+1113 KATISTPGGT

-1137 LRVLGQLGEELP
+1137 LKVLGPLGEELP
-1149 GAVLWVTRD
+1149 GAVLRVTRD
-1158 NGSPMLYKTDEAGAA
+1158 NGSPMLYKTNEAGAA

-1265 AVLLPSR
+1265 AVLLPGR

>member
-1 MYTKIS
+1 MHTKIS

-18 RVSVLLVVLALLFTM
+18 RASVLLVVLALLFTM

-42 GAAEATETARPEPT
+42 DAAPAEEEPALVPAPEEALPEPEDSMTKEEETDEQPAEAQ
-56 PEPPADD
+56 PAEDK
-63 TTDDPANGTTDD
+63 A
-75 PADGTTDGTT
+75 
-85 DDPADGTTDDPAD
+85 
-98 GTTDDPADGTTDDPA
+98 
-113 DDITDRAAP
+113 RAAA
-122 TATAVTVTCYAA
+122 ATVECYAA
-134 VDGGWKQ
+134 RDGIWYP
-141 VGTVQTD
+141 VTTVQTAAQYAD
-148 KIDSNSTRY
+148 GSGKLRY
-157 YIMAAE
+157 YITAAE
-163 LDGIY
+163 LEEVY
-168 GEYGFSSANYS
+168 GAYGFKAANYH
-179 GELFFPH
+179 GERFFPH
-186 TDGRNADTLWADAA
+186 TDSYDPNKMWAGAA
-200 PKKNTDGAWRIP
+200 PIKSEDGGWQIP
-212 LSKQG
+212 LSHRTE
-217 PIYLY
+217 IRLY
-222 YLPGNTVGTP
+222 YLPANKEGAE
-232 SYFTGSKAKTDPTML
+232 SYFLDKKELSNETLLA
-247 EDNMFYTI
+247 ENMFYTV

-295 DGLTGKPLELG
+295 DGLTGKPLKLE

-374 EPGDGDYTLLAPDV
+374 EPGDGDYTLLAPDI
-388 DRIAVTITG
+388 DRIEVKLTG
-397 ANNHTMFYS
+397 EKANDRSLFYS
-406 FAGWK
+406 FLGWR
-411 VVSAAG
+411 VANITEE
-417 SPVLPAGTVLT
+417 VLLQPGTKLT
-428 ADDLN
+428 AADLQH
-433 AYAGSDGVILLQA
+433 YTGSDGEVTLRA
-446 VWSGVDS
+446 KWSGEDKLK
-453 HNRPNTVHFFL
+453 RPITTYFFL

-566 ITMKVDGVK
+566 ITMKVDGVE

-611 TRFFVTKTFAG
+611 TRFFVAKTFAG

-656 AKEVTEQ
+656 AKAVTEQ
-663 GKRGYTRYDAETD
+663 GKLGYTRYDAEAD

-732 TITAVAYGNDVPNT
+732 TITAAAYGNDVPNT

-834 TYTLTETLP
+834 TYTLTEVLP

-849 GTVQVTVVQ
+849 GTVQVTVAQ

-928 APLPGDAY
+928 APLTGDAY

-1053 FTLYADVECT
+1053 FTLYADAECT

-1113 KATVSTPGGT
+1113 KATISTPGGT

-1137 LRVLGQLGEELP
+1137 LKVLGPLGEELP
-1149 GAVLWVTRD
+1149 GAVLRVTRD
-1158 NGSPMLYKTDEAGAA
+1158 NGSPMLYKTNEAGAA

-1265 AVLLPSR
+1265 AVLLPGR

>member
-1 MYTKIS
+1 MHTKIS

-18 RVSVLLVVLALLFTM
+18 RASVLLVVLALLFTM

-42 GAAEATETARPEPT
+42 DAAPAEEEPALVPAPEEALPEPEDSMTKEEETDEQPAEAQ
-56 PEPPADD
+56 PAEDK
-63 TTDDPANGTTDD
+63 A
-75 PADGTTDGTT
+75 
-85 DDPADGTTDDPAD
+85 
-98 GTTDDPADGTTDDPA
+98 
-113 DDITDRAAP
+113 RAAA
-122 TATAVTVTCYAA
+122 ATVECYAA
-134 VDGGWKQ
+134 RDGIWYP
-141 VGTVQTD
+141 VTTVQTAAQYAD
-148 KIDSNSTRY
+148 GSGKLRY
-157 YIMAAE
+157 YITAAE
-163 LDGIY
+163 LEEVY
-168 GEYGFSSANYS
+168 GAYGFKAANYH
-179 GELFFPH
+179 GERFFPH
-186 TDGRNADTLWADAA
+186 TDSYDPNKMWAGAA
-200 PKKNTDGAWRIP
+200 PIKSEDGGWQIP
-212 LSKQG
+212 LSHRTE
-217 PIYLY
+217 IRLY
-222 YLPGNTVGTP
+222 YLPANKEGAE
-232 SYFTGSKAKTDPTML
+232 SYFLDKKELSNETLLA
-247 EDNMFYTI
+247 ENMFYTV

-295 DGLTGKPLELG
+295 DGLTGTHLELE

-314 VTYTIVE
+314 VTYTIE
-321 ISQPVVFYPH
+321 KISQPVVFYPH

-374 EPGDGDYTLLAPDV
+374 EPGDGDYTLLAPDI
-388 DRIAVTITG
+388 DRIEVKLTG
-397 ANNHTMFYS
+397 EKANDRSLFYS
-406 FAGWK
+406 FLGWR
-411 VVSAAG
+411 VANITEE
-417 SPVLPAGTVLT
+417 VLLQPGTKLT
-428 ADDLN
+428 AADLQH
-433 AYAGSDGVILLQA
+433 YTGSDGEVTLRA
-446 VWSGVDS
+446 KWSGEDKLK
-453 HNRPNTVHFFL
+453 RPITTHFFL

-485 YTPALHTTR
+485 YTPALYTIR

-566 ITMKVDGVK
+566 ITMKVDGVE

-656 AKEVTEQ
+656 AKAVTEQ
-663 GKRGYTRYDAETD
+663 GKLGYTRYDAEAD

-834 TYTLTETLP
+834 TYTLTEVLP

-849 GTVQVTVVQ
+849 GTVQVTVAQ

-928 APLPGDAY
+928 APLTGDAY

-1053 FTLYADVECT
+1053 FTLYADAECT

-1113 KATVSTPGGT
+1113 KATISTPGGT

-1137 LRVLGQLGEELP
+1137 LKVQGPLGEELP
-1149 GAVLWVTRD
+1149 GAVLRVTRD
-1158 NGSPMLYKTDEAGAA
+1158 NGSPMLYKTNEAGAA

-1195 PEDSAPN
+1195 PEDSVPN

-1221 LEQCEGEEY
+1221 LEQREGEEY
-1230 TYLLTLKLKEL
+1230 TYLLTLELKEL

-1265 AVLLPSR
+1265 AVLLPGR